1 MNKRLKIVSSLA
13 LAGMLV
19 TGSLGMNKVSAA
31 TAEDNFTTN
40 PVAVYRNLVQGKT
53 VVPFVLVDSDDVLT
67 VKDVVESDMFSGKVE
82 TINGTAVSSLDTVV
96 GTGDKFTTTDGT
108 EYTIIVYG
116 DVDGNGRINA
126 SDALEVERYSVDMV
140 DLTDVQKEAADI
152 GENDGR
158 INATDSLTIKRYKV
172 ELEDTYM
179 TNLPP
184 LEEVEED
191 SNYVLSL
198 KNASYIN
205 STNVGGATL
214 AMNLKETLDEATE
227 LKLVVSDG
235 ENKVEQNV
243 TVSAHTDYMEIA
255 LSSLIG
261 LKDGTLT
268 VNLYDGETV
277 VGTFKVEKNTVVTD
291 ATNVNAN
298 RTSTRNATLS
308 LEKCG
313 ASDVTKV
320 RYVVK
325 GINDATPALTELTNS
340 VDVQNGK
347 LTDAQ
352 IADNLQTNT
361 AYKVFYV
368 VEYQFGSRS
377 AVSEAVIASDA
388 ANVDAE
394 EALKEVVAPDLA
406 KTSEAKF
413 TWSETGNIYV
423 ATLYKDGSAISEK
436 TVTASEVDFSEE
448 MKANGTYKVSVVV
461 KGADD
466 GSSTNSPAKES
477 VEVTVS
483 TLKSVEDVK
492 FENRENGKVVLSWTN
507 PNGKDD
513 FKAYDI
519 DLYTVDA
526 EGKETKVQDVTC
538 NKVNAN
544 NELINEVEVSL
555 NANTIYVAKVKLEAN
570 DNQAAVL
577 STDYV
582 VSDQFYKVAAPNMDT
597 ATKGSTRVTFTIDP
611 INIANKE
618 VTYKVEVYDVKVNND
633 QTEARYTL
641 NSTRDVTVSKDNK
654 ITIDG
659 LTSLNTYAF
668 KLVATVDGNEV
679 ESEYSDEIR
688 TLPTIENLT
697 VSTVANAEKP
707 NSGKIAVDGNN
718 LVING
723 EAFDTTEITELA
735 TAKTVLDHLEV
746 GDVVTINDN
755 ATNVTVNLAGA
766 ASTTTVAERDF
777 GDLSN
782 ATVEIENN
790 QYNKIIKGTFKT
802 LTLNGNGAIYT
813 VNDVTSENSIVI
825 ADGVEVV
832 GNKAY
837 KVEAGANVIINDV
850 KVSATQEVAIS
861 ASGKTLTVT
870 ANESANDLVFEN
882 SSDGEAT
889 IVFEGLDNNTSEQKG
904 TITIKSNGGK
914 VTVKSDKVNVSANMN
929 VEVNNGTVDITAPS
943 LTGDKTVTV
952 SADEGKQSSVI
963 AQTETSAPDAV
974 KAKGTVELK
983 DYTDDE
989 IKDIFG
995 VTSQDDVI
1003 AISQYIDS
1011 FGLNGKGATIT
1022 FTTTDEGKE
1031 AVIITVNGNVADV
1044 DISNIK

>member
-19 TGSLGMNKVSAA
+19 TSSLGMNKVLAA
-31 TAEDNFTTN
+31 TAEDNYTTN
-40 PVAVYRNLVQGKT
+40 PVAVYRNLVEGKT
-53 VVPFVLVDSDDVLT
+53 VVPFVLVNRDDVLT
-67 VKDVVESDMFSGKVE
+67 VKDVVESDMFNGKVE
-82 TINGTAVSSLDTVV
+82 TINGTTISSLDTLV

-108 EYTIIVYG
+108 EYTIVVYG
-116 DVDGNGRINA
+116 DVDG
-126 SDALEVERYSVDMV
+126 
-140 DLTDVQKEAADI
+140 
-152 GENDGR
+152 DGR
-158 INATDSLTIKRYKV
+158 INALDALQVEKSNVNMLTLDDVQREAADVKNDARVNSLDSLAIKRYV
-172 ELEDTYM
+172 VGLSESVIDT
-179 TNLPP
+179 LPEK
-184 LEEVEED
+184 EEVVED
-191 SNYVLSL
+191 SNYTLSL
-198 KNASYIN
+198 KDSSYVN

-214 AMNLKETLDEATE
+214 AINLKETLDEATD

-243 TVSAHTDYMEIA
+243 TVSAHTDYMETA
-255 LSSLIG
+255 LSSLTG

-268 VNLYDGETV
+268 VNLYDGETI
-277 VGTFKVEKNTVVTD
+277 VGTVQVVKNTVVPD

-313 ASDVTKV
+313 TSDITKV
-320 RYVVK
+320 KYVVK

-352 IADNLQTNT
+352 IADNLQTDT

-368 VEYQFGSRS
+368 VENQYGSQS
-377 AVSEAVIASDA
+377 AIKEAVIASDA
-388 ANVDAE
+388 ADVDAE
-394 EALKEVVAPDLA
+394 EALKEVVAPDLT

-413 TWSETGNIYV
+413 TWSETGNTYV
-423 ATLYKDGSAISEK
+423 ATLYKDGVAVSEK
-436 TVTASEVDFSEE
+436 TVTASEVDFSAE

-477 VEVTVS
+477 AEVTVS
-483 TLKSVEDVK
+483 TLKAVEDLK

-544 NELINEVEVSL
+544 NELVSEVEVSL
-555 NANTIYVAKVKLEAN
+555 NTNTIYVAKVKLEAN
-570 DNQAAVL
+570 DNQAGVL
-577 STDYV
+577 STNYV
-582 VSDQFYKVAAPNMDT
+582 ASEQFYKVAAPNMDT
-597 ATKGSTRVTFTIDP
+597 ATKGSTSVTFTINP

-633 QTEARYTL
+633 ATEARYTL

-654 ITIDG
+654 ITVDG

-697 VSTVANAEKP
+697 VDTAVEAGKA
-707 NSGKIAVDGNN
+707 NSGKIAVDRNN

-735 TAKTVLDHLEV
+735 TAKTVLEHLEV

-782 ATVEIENN
+782 ATVTIENN
-790 QYNKIIKGTFKT
+790 QYNKIIKGTFKA

-813 VNDVTSENSIVI
+813 VNDVTSENPIVV

-832 GNKAY
+832 GDKAY
-837 KVEAGANVIINDV
+837 TVQAGANVIINDV
-850 KVSATQEVAIS
+850 KVSATQETAIS

-870 ANESANDLVFEN
+870 ANESANNLVFEN
-882 SSDGEAT
+882 ASDEAAT
-889 IVFEGLDNNTSEQKG
+889 IVFDGLDNNTSEQKG

-983 DYTDDE
+983 AYTDDQ
-989 IKDIFG
+989 IKEVFG
-995 VTSQDDVI
+995 VTDQDEII
-1003 AISQYIDS
+1003 AISEYIDS

>member
-1 MNKRLKIVSSLA
+1 MNKRLKIVSSLV

-19 TGSLGMNKVSAA
+19 TSSLGINKVLAA
-31 TAEDNFTTN
+31 TAEDNYTTN
-40 PVAVYRNLVQGKT
+40 PVAVYRNLVEGKT
-53 VVPFVLVDSDDVLT
+53 VVPFVLVNRDDVLT

-82 TINGTAVSSLDTVV
+82 TINGTAISSLDTLV

-108 EYTIIVYG
+108 EYTVVVYG

-126 SDALEVERYSVDMV
+126 LDALQVEKSNVNM
-140 DLTDVQKEAADI
+140 LTLDDVQKEAADVK
-152 GENDGR
+152 NDER
-158 INATDSLTIKRYKV
+158 VNSLDSLAIKRYV
-172 ELEDTYM
+172 VGLSESVIDT
-179 TNLPP
+179 LPEK
-184 LEEVEED
+184 EEVVED
-191 SNYVLSL
+191 SNYTLSL
-198 KNASYIN
+198 KDASYVN
-205 STNVGGATL
+205 STNVEGATL
-214 AMNLKETLDEATE
+214 KLDLKETLDKATN

-255 LSSLIG
+255 LSSLAG

-268 VNLYDGETV
+268 VDLYDGETI
-277 VGTFKVEKNTVVTD
+277 VGTVQVVKNTVVPD

-325 GINDATPALTELTNS
+325 GMNDATPALTELTNS

-352 IADNLQTNT
+352 IADNLQTDT

-368 VEYQFGSRS
+368 VENQYGSQS
-377 AVSEAVIASDA
+377 AIKEAVIASDA
-388 ANVDAE
+388 ANVEAE
-394 EALKEVVAPDLA
+394 KALKEVVAPDLT

-413 TWSETGNIYV
+413 TWSETGNTYV
-423 ATLYKDGSAISEK
+423 ATLYKDGSAVSEK
-436 TVTASEVDFSEE
+436 TVTASEVDFSAE

-477 VEVTVS
+477 AEVTVR
-483 TLKSVEDVK
+483 TLKAVEDVT

-538 NKVNAN
+538 NKVDSN
-544 NELINEVEVSL
+544 NELVNEVEVSL
-555 NANTIYVAKVKLEAN
+555 NTNTIYVAKVKLEAN
-570 DNQAAVL
+570 DNQASVL

-582 VSDQFYKVAAPNMDT
+582 VSEQFYKVAAPNMDT
-597 ATKGSTRVTFTIDP
+597 ATKGSTSVTFTIDP

-633 QTEARYTL
+633 ATEARYTL

-654 ITIDG
+654 ITVDG

-697 VSTVANAEKP
+697 VDTAVEAGKA

-735 TAKTVLDHLEV
+735 TAKTVLEHLEV

-782 ATVEIENN
+782 ATVTIENN
-790 QYNKIIKGTFKT
+790 QYNKIIKGTFKA

-813 VNDVTSENSIVI
+813 VNDVTSENPIVV

-832 GNKAY
+832 GDKAY
-837 KVEAGANVIINDV
+837 TVQASANVIINDV
-850 KVSATQEVAIS
+850 KVSATQETAIS

-870 ANESANDLVFEN
+870 ANENANDLVFEN
-882 SSDGEAT
+882 ASDEAAT
-889 IVFEGLDNNTSEQKG
+889 IVFDGLDNNTSEQKG

-914 VTVKSDKVNVSANMN
+914 VTVKSEKVNVSANMN

-963 AQTETSAPDAV
+963 AQTETPAPDAV

-983 DYTDDE
+983 EYTDDQ
-989 IKDIFG
+989 IKEEFG
-995 VTSQDDVI
+995 VTDQDEII
-1003 AISQYIDS
+1003 AISEYIDS

>member
-19 TGSLGMNKVSAA
+19 TSSLGMNKVFAA
-31 TAEDNFTTN
+31 TAEDNYTTN
-40 PVAVYRNLVQGKT
+40 PVAVYRNLVEGKT
-53 VVPFVLVDSDDVLT
+53 VVPFVLVNRDDVLT

-82 TINGTAVSSLDTVV
+82 TINGTAISSLDTLV

-108 EYTIIVYG
+108 EYTIVVYG
-116 DVDGNGRINA
+116 DVDGDGRINA
-126 SDALEVERYSVDMV
+126 LDALQVEKSNVNMV
-140 DLTDVQKEAADI
+140 TLDDVQKEAADVK
-152 GENDGR
+152 NDAR
-158 INATDSLTIKRYKV
+158 VNSLDSLAIKRYV
-172 ELEDTYM
+172 VGLSESVIDT
-179 TNLPP
+179 LPEK
-184 LEEVEED
+184 EEVVED
-191 SNYVLSL
+191 SNYTLSL
-198 KNASYIN
+198 KDASYVN

-214 AMNLKETLDEATE
+214 AMNLKETLDKATN

-243 TVSAHTDYMEIA
+243 PVSAHTDYMEIA
-255 LSSLIG
+255 LSSLED

-268 VNLYDGETV
+268 VNLYDGETI
-277 VGTFKVEKNTVVTD
+277 VGTVQVVKNTVVPD
-291 ATNVNAN
+291 ATNVNAK

-313 ASDVTKV
+313 TSDVTKV

-352 IADNLQTNT
+352 IADSLQTNT

-368 VEYQFGSRS
+368 VENQYGSQS
-377 AVSEAVIASDA
+377 AIKEAVIASDA
-388 ANVDAE
+388 ANVEAE
-394 EALKEVVAPDLA
+394 KALKEVVAPDLT

-413 TWSETGNIYV
+413 TWSETGNTYV
-423 ATLYKDGSAISEK
+423 ATLYKDGSAVSEK
-436 TVTASEVDFSEE
+436 TVTESGVDFSEE

-477 VEVTVS
+477 AEVTVR
-483 TLKSVEDVK
+483 TLKAVEDVT

-538 NKVNAN
+538 NKVDSN
-544 NELINEVEVSL
+544 NELVNEVEVSL
-555 NANTIYVAKVKLEAN
+555 NTNTIYVAKVKLEAN
-570 DNQAAVL
+570 DNQASVL

-582 VSDQFYKVAAPNMDT
+582 ASEQFYKVAAPNMDT
-597 ATKGSTRVTFTIDP
+597 ATKGSTSVTFTIDP

-697 VSTVANAEKP
+697 VDTAVEAGKA

-782 ATVEIENN
+782 ATVTIENN
-790 QYNKIIKGTFKT
+790 QYNKIIKGTFKA

-813 VNDVTSENSIVI
+813 VNDVTSENPIVV

-832 GNKAY
+832 GDKAY
-837 KVEAGANVIINDV
+837 TVQAGANVIINDV
-850 KVSATQEVAIS
+850 KVSATQETAIS
-861 ASGKTLTVT
+861 ASGKTLTIT
-870 ANESANDLVFEN
+870 ANESANNLVFEN
-882 SSDGEAT
+882 ASDEAAT
-889 IVFEGLDNNTSEQKG
+889 IVFDGLDNNTSEQKG

-914 VTVKSDKVNVSANMN
+914 VTVKSEKVNVSANMN

-983 DYTDDE
+983 AYTDDQ
-989 IKDIFG
+989 IKEVFG
-995 VTSQDDVI
+995 VTDQDEII
-1003 AISQYIDS
+1003 AISEYIDS

>member
-19 TGSLGMNKVSAA
+19 TSSLGINKVLAA
-31 TAEDNFTTN
+31 TAEDNYTTN
-40 PVAVYRNLVQGKT
+40 PVAVYRNLVEGKT
-53 VVPFVLVDSDDVLT
+53 VVPFVLVNRDDVLT

-82 TINGTAVSSLDTVV
+82 TINGTAISSLDTLV

-108 EYTIIVYG
+108 EYTVVVYG

-126 SDALEVERYSVDMV
+126 LDALQVEKSNVNM
-140 DLTDVQKEAADI
+140 LTLDDVQKEAADVK
-152 GENDGR
+152 NDER
-158 INATDSLTIKRYKV
+158 VNSLDSLAIKRYV
-172 ELEDTYM
+172 VGLSESVIDT
-179 TNLPP
+179 LPEK
-184 LEEVEED
+184 EEVVED
-191 SNYVLSL
+191 SNYTLSL
-198 KNASYIN
+198 KDASYVN
-205 STNVGGATL
+205 STNVEGATL
-214 AMNLKETLDEATE
+214 KLDLKETLDKATN

-243 TVSAHTDYMEIA
+243 PVSAHTDYMEIA
-255 LSSLIG
+255 LSSLTG

-268 VNLYDGETV
+268 VNLYDGETI
-277 VGTFKVEKNTVVTD
+277 VGTVQVVKNTVVPD
-291 ATNVNAN
+291 ATNVNAK

-313 ASDVTKV
+313 TSDVTKV

-352 IADNLQTNT
+352 IADSLQTNT

-368 VEYQFGSRS
+368 VENQYGSQS
-377 AVSEAVIASDA
+377 AIKEAVIASDA
-388 ANVDAE
+388 ANVEAE
-394 EALKEVVAPDLA
+394 KALKEVVAPDLT

-413 TWSETGNIYV
+413 TWSETGNTYV
-423 ATLYKDGSAISEK
+423 ATLYKDGSAVSEK
-436 TVTASEVDFSEE
+436 TVTESGVDFSEE

-477 VEVTVS
+477 AEVTVR
-483 TLKSVEDVK
+483 TLKAVEDVT

-507 PNGKDD
+507 PNGKDN

-538 NKVNAN
+538 NKVDSN
-544 NELINEVEVSL
+544 NELVNEVEVSL
-555 NANTIYVAKVKLEAN
+555 NTNTIYVAKVKLEAN
-570 DNQAAVL
+570 DNQASVL

-582 VSDQFYKVAAPNMDT
+582 VSEQFYKVAAPNMDT
-597 ATKGSTRVTFTIDP
+597 ATKGSTSVTFTIDP

-697 VSTVANAEKP
+697 VDTAVEAGKA

-782 ATVEIENN
+782 ATVTIENN
-790 QYNKIIKGTFKT
+790 QYNKIIKGTFKA

-813 VNDVTSENSIVI
+813 VNDVTSENPIVV

-832 GNKAY
+832 GDKAY
-837 KVEAGANVIINDV
+837 TVQAGANVIINDV
-850 KVSATQEVAIS
+850 KVSATQETAIS

-870 ANESANDLVFEN
+870 ANESANNLVFEN
-882 SSDGEAT
+882 ASDEAAT
-889 IVFEGLDNNTSEQKG
+889 IVFDGLDNNTSEQKG

-914 VTVKSDKVNVSANMN
+914 VTVKSEKVNVSANMN

-983 DYTDDE
+983 AYTDDQ
-989 IKDIFG
+989 IKEVFG
-995 VTSQDDVI
+995 VTDQDEII
-1003 AISQYIDS
+1003 AISEYIDS

-1022 FTTTDEGKE
+1022 FTTTDEGQE

>member
-191 SNYVLSL
+191 SNYALSL

-255 LSSLIG
+255 LSSLTG
-261 LKDGTLT
+261 LKDGSLT
-268 VNLYDGETV
+268 VNLYDGEAV
-277 VGTFKVEKNTVVTD
+277 VGTFKVEKNTVVPD

-352 IADNLQTNT
+352 IADNLQTDT

-368 VEYQFGSRS
+368 VENQYGSQS
-377 AVSEAVIASDA
+377 AIKEAIIASDA
-388 ANVDAE
+388 ANVEAE
-394 EALKEVVAPDLA
+394 KALKEVVAPDLT

-413 TWSETGNIYV
+413 TWSETGNTYV

-436 TVTASEVDFSEE
+436 TVTASEVDFSAE

-477 VEVTVS
+477 AEVTVS
-483 TLKSVEDVK
+483 TLKAVEDLK

-544 NELINEVEVSL
+544 NELVSEVEVSL
-555 NANTIYVAKVKLEAN
+555 NTNTIYVAKVKLEAN
-570 DNQAAVL
+570 DNQAGVL
-577 STDYV
+577 STNYV
-582 VSDQFYKVAAPNMDT
+582 ASEQFYKVAAPNMDT
-597 ATKGSTRVTFTIDP
+597 ATKGSTSVTFTIEP
-611 INIANKE
+611 INIANKN

-633 QTEARYTL
+633 ATEARYTL
-641 NSTRDVTVSKDNK
+641 NSTRDVTISKDNK

-688 TLPTIENLT
+688 TLPIIENLT
-697 VSTVANAEKP
+697 VDTVAEAGKA
-707 NSGKIAVDGNN
+707 NSGKVAVDGNN

-735 TAKTVLDHLEV
+735 TAKTVISNLKA
-746 GDVVTINDN
+746 GDVVTIDDK
-755 ATNVTVNLAGA
+755 ATNISIKLDGGA
-766 ASTTTVAERDF
+766 SANVAERNL
-777 GDLSN
+777 GNLAN
-782 ATVEIENN
+782 ATVEVESN
-790 QYNKIIKGTFKT
+790 QYNKTITGTFKS
-802 LTLNGNGAIYT
+802 LTLKGVDSIFT
-813 VNDVTSENSIVI
+813 VDGVTSENAIVLTNGI
-825 ADGVEVV
+825 EVV
-832 GNKAY
+832 GNQDY
-837 KVEAGANVIINDV
+837 KVQAGSTVIMNDI
-850 KVSATQEVAIS
+850 KVSAEQEIS
-861 ASGKTLTVT
+861 INASGKTLTVT
-870 ANESANDLVFEN
+870 ANENANDLVFEN
-882 SSDGEAT
+882 SSDGEAA
-889 IVFEGLDNNTSEQKG
+889 IVFDGLDNNTSEQKG

-963 AQTETSAPDAV
+963 AQTETPAPDAV
-974 KAKGTVELK
+974 KVKGTVELK
-983 DYTDDE
+983 EYTDDQ
-989 IKDIFG
+989 IKEIFG
-995 VTSQDDVI
+995 VTDQDEII
-1003 AISQYIDS
+1003 AISEYIDS

-1044 DISNIK
+1044 DIGNIK

>member
-19 TGSLGMNKVSAA
+19 TSSLGMNKVFAA
-31 TAEDNFTTN
+31 TAEDNYTTN
-40 PVAVYRNLVQGKT
+40 PVAVYRNLVEGKT
-53 VVPFVLVDSDDVLT
+53 VVPFVLVNRDDVLT

-82 TINGTAVSSLDTVV
+82 TINGTAISSLDTLV

-108 EYTIIVYG
+108 EYTIVVYG
-116 DVDGNGRINA
+116 DVDGDGRINA
-126 SDALEVERYSVDMV
+126 LDALQVEKSNVNMV
-140 DLTDVQKEAADI
+140 TLDDVQKEAADVK
-152 GENDGR
+152 NDAR
-158 INATDSLTIKRYKV
+158 VNSLDSLAIKRYV
-172 ELEDTYM
+172 VGLSESVIDT
-179 TNLPP
+179 LPEK
-184 LEEVEED
+184 EEVVED
-191 SNYVLSL
+191 SNYTLSL
-198 KNASYIN
+198 KDASYVN

-214 AMNLKETLDEATE
+214 AMNLKETLDKATN

-243 TVSAHTDYMEIA
+243 PVSAHTDYMEIA
-255 LSSLIG
+255 LSSLED

-268 VNLYDGETV
+268 VNLYDGETI
-277 VGTFKVEKNTVVTD
+277 VGTVQVVKNTVVPD
-291 ATNVNAN
+291 ATNVNAK

-313 ASDVTKV
+313 TSDVTKV

-352 IADNLQTNT
+352 IADSLQTNT

-368 VEYQFGSRS
+368 VENQYGSQS
-377 AVSEAVIASDA
+377 AIKEAVIASDA
-388 ANVDAE
+388 ANVEAE
-394 EALKEVVAPDLA
+394 KALKEVVAPDLT

-413 TWSETGNIYV
+413 TWSETGNTYV
-423 ATLYKDGSAISEK
+423 ATLYKDGSAVSEK
-436 TVTASEVDFSEE
+436 TVTESGVDFSEE

-477 VEVTVS
+477 AEVTVR
-483 TLKSVEDVK
+483 TLKAVEDVT

-538 NKVNAN
+538 NKVDSN
-544 NELINEVEVSL
+544 NELVNEVEVSL
-555 NANTIYVAKVKLEAN
+555 NTNTIYVAKVKLEAN
-570 DNQAAVL
+570 DNQASVL

-582 VSDQFYKVAAPNMDT
+582 ASEQFYKVAAPNMDT
-597 ATKGSTRVTFTIDP
+597 ATKGSTSVTFTIDP

-697 VSTVANAEKP
+697 VDTAVEAGKA

-782 ATVEIENN
+782 ATVTIENN
-790 QYNKIIKGTFKT
+790 QYNKIIKGTFKA

-813 VNDVTSENSIVI
+813 VNDVTSENPIVV

-832 GNKAY
+832 GDKAY
-837 KVEAGANVIINDV
+837 TVQAGANVIINDV
-850 KVSATQEVAIS
+850 KVSATQETAIS
-861 ASGKTLTVT
+861 ASGKTLTIT
-870 ANESANDLVFEN
+870 ANESANNLVFEN
-882 SSDGEAT
+882 ASDEAAT
-889 IVFEGLDNNTSEQKG
+889 IVFDGLDNNTSEQKG

-983 DYTDDE
+983 AYTDDQ
-989 IKDIFG
+989 IKEVFG
-995 VTSQDDVI
+995 VTDQDEII
-1003 AISQYIDS
+1003 AISEYIDS

>member
-19 TGSLGMNKVSAA
+19 TSSLGINKVLAA
-31 TAEDNFTTN
+31 TAEDNYTTN
-40 PVAVYRNLVQGKT
+40 PVAVYRNLVEGKT
-53 VVPFVLVDSDDVLT
+53 VVPFVLVNRDDVLT
-67 VKDVVESDMFSGKVE
+67 VKDVVESDMFNGKVE
-82 TINGTAVSSLDTVV
+82 TINGTTISSLDTLV

-108 EYTIIVYG
+108 EYTIVVYG
-116 DVDGNGRINA
+116 DVDG
-126 SDALEVERYSVDMV
+126 
-140 DLTDVQKEAADI
+140 
-152 GENDGR
+152 DGR
-158 INATDSLTIKRYKV
+158 INALDALQVEKSNVNMLTLDDVQREAADVKNDARVNSLDSLAIKRYV
-172 ELEDTYM
+172 VGLSESVIDT
-179 TNLPP
+179 LPEK
-184 LEEVEED
+184 EEVVED

-198 KNASYIN
+198 KDASYVN

-214 AMNLKETLDEATE
+214 AINLKETLDKATN

-243 TVSAHTDYMEIA
+243 PVSAHTDYMEIA
-255 LSSLIG
+255 LSSLTG

-268 VNLYDGETV
+268 VNLYDGETI
-277 VGTFKVEKNTVVTD
+277 VGTVQVVKNTVVPD
-291 ATNVNAN
+291 ATNVNAK

-313 ASDVTKV
+313 TSDVTKV

-352 IADNLQTNT
+352 IADSLQTNT

-368 VEYQFGSRS
+368 VENQYGSQS
-377 AVSEAVIASDA
+377 AIKEAVIASDA
-388 ANVDAE
+388 ANVEAE
-394 EALKEVVAPDLA
+394 KALKEVVAPDLT

-413 TWSETGNIYV
+413 TWSETGNTYV
-423 ATLYKDGSAISEK
+423 ATLYKDGSAVSEK
-436 TVTASEVDFSEE
+436 TVTESGVDFSEE

-477 VEVTVS
+477 AEVTVR
-483 TLKSVEDVK
+483 TLKAVEDVT

-538 NKVNAN
+538 NKVDSN
-544 NELINEVEVSL
+544 NELVNEVEVSL
-555 NANTIYVAKVKLEAN
+555 NTNTIYVAKVKLEAN
-570 DNQAAVL
+570 DNQASVL

-582 VSDQFYKVAAPNMDT
+582 VSEQFYKVAAPNMDT
-597 ATKGSTRVTFTIDP
+597 ATKGSTSVTFTINP

-633 QTEARYTL
+633 ATEARYTL

-654 ITIDG
+654 ITVDG

-697 VSTVANAEKP
+697 VDTAVEAGKA

-782 ATVEIENN
+782 ATVTIENN
-790 QYNKIIKGTFKT
+790 QYNKIIKGTFKA

-813 VNDVTSENSIVI
+813 VNDVTSENPIVV

-832 GNKAY
+832 GDKAY
-837 KVEAGANVIINDV
+837 TVQAGANVIINDV
-850 KVSATQEVAIS
+850 KVSATQETAIS

-870 ANESANDLVFEN
+870 ANESANNLVFEN
-882 SSDGEAT
+882 ASDEAAT
-889 IVFEGLDNNTSEQKG
+889 IVFDGLDNNTSEQKG

-914 VTVKSDKVNVSANMN
+914 VTVKSEKVNVSANMN

-974 KAKGTVELK
+974 KAKGIVELK
-983 DYTDDE
+983 AYTDDQ
-989 IKDIFG
+989 IKEVFG
-995 VTSQDDVI
+995 VTDQDEII
-1003 AISQYIDS
+1003 AISEYIDS

-1022 FTTTDEGKE
+1022 FTTTDEGQE

-1044 DISNIK
+1044 DINNIK

>member
-19 TGSLGMNKVSAA
+19 TSSLGMNKVFAA
-31 TAEDNFTTN
+31 TAEDNYTTN
-40 PVAVYRNLVQGKT
+40 PVAVYRNLVEGKT
-53 VVPFVLVDSDDVLT
+53 VVPFVLVNRDDVLT

-82 TINGTAVSSLDTVV
+82 TINGTAISSLDTLV

-108 EYTIIVYG
+108 EYTIVVYG
-116 DVDGNGRINA
+116 DVDGDGRINA
-126 SDALEVERYSVDMV
+126 LDALQVEKSNVNMV
-140 DLTDVQKEAADI
+140 TLDDVQKEAADVK
-152 GENDGR
+152 NDAR
-158 INATDSLTIKRYKV
+158 VNSLDSLAIKRYV
-172 ELEDTYM
+172 VGLSESVIDT
-179 TNLPP
+179 LPEK
-184 LEEVEED
+184 EEVVED
-191 SNYVLSL
+191 SNYTLSL
-198 KNASYIN
+198 KDASYVN

-214 AMNLKETLDEATE
+214 AMNLKETLDKATN

-243 TVSAHTDYMEIA
+243 PVSAHTDYMEIA
-255 LSSLIG
+255 LSSLED

-268 VNLYDGETV
+268 VNLYDGETI
-277 VGTFKVEKNTVVTD
+277 VGTVQVVKNTVVPD
-291 ATNVNAN
+291 ATNVNAK

-313 ASDVTKV
+313 TSDVTKV

-352 IADNLQTNT
+352 IADSLQTNT

-368 VEYQFGSRS
+368 VENQYGSQS
-377 AVSEAVIASDA
+377 AIKEAVIASDA
-388 ANVDAE
+388 ANVEAE
-394 EALKEVVAPDLA
+394 KALKEVVAPDLT

-413 TWSETGNIYV
+413 TWSETGNTYV
-423 ATLYKDGSAISEK
+423 ATLYKDGSAVSEK
-436 TVTASEVDFSEE
+436 TVTESGVDFSEE

-477 VEVTVS
+477 AEVTVR
-483 TLKSVEDVK
+483 TLKAVEDVT

-538 NKVNAN
+538 NKVDSN
-544 NELINEVEVSL
+544 NELVNEVEVSL
-555 NANTIYVAKVKLEAN
+555 NTNTIYVAKVKLEAN
-570 DNQAAVL
+570 DNQASVL

-582 VSDQFYKVAAPNMDT
+582 ASEQFYKVAAPNMDT
-597 ATKGSTRVTFTIDP
+597 ATKGSTSVTFTIDP

-697 VSTVANAEKP
+697 VDTAVEAGKA

-782 ATVEIENN
+782 ATVTIENN
-790 QYNKIIKGTFKT
+790 QYNKIIKGTFKA

-813 VNDVTSENSIVI
+813 VNDVTSENPIVV

-832 GNKAY
+832 GDKAY
-837 KVEAGANVIINDV
+837 TVQAGANVIINDV
-850 KVSATQEVAIS
+850 KVSATQETAIS

-870 ANESANDLVFEN
+870 ANESANNLVFEN
-882 SSDGEAT
+882 ASDEAAT
-889 IVFEGLDNNTSEQKG
+889 IVFDGLDNNTSEQKG

-914 VTVKSDKVNVSANMN
+914 VTVKSEKVNVSANMN

-983 DYTDDE
+983 AYTDDQ
-989 IKDIFG
+989 IKEVFG
-995 VTSQDDVI
+995 VTDQDEII
-1003 AISQYIDS
+1003 AISEYIDS

>member
-19 TGSLGMNKVSAA
+19 TSSLGINKVLAA
-31 TAEDNFTTN
+31 TAEDNYTTN
-40 PVAVYRNLVQGKT
+40 PVAVYRNLVEGKT
-53 VVPFVLVDSDDVLT
+53 VVPFVLVNRDDVLT
-67 VKDVVESDMFSGKVE
+67 VKDVVESDMFNGKVE
-82 TINGTAVSSLDTVV
+82 TINGTTISSLDTLV

-108 EYTIIVYG
+108 EYTIVVYG
-116 DVDGNGRINA
+116 DVDG
-126 SDALEVERYSVDMV
+126 
-140 DLTDVQKEAADI
+140 
-152 GENDGR
+152 DGR
-158 INATDSLTIKRYKV
+158 INALDALQVEKSNVNMLTLDDVQREAADVKNDARVNSLDSLAIKRYV
-172 ELEDTYM
+172 VGLSESVIDT
-179 TNLPP
+179 LPEK
-184 LEEVEED
+184 EEVVED
-191 SNYVLSL
+191 SNYTLSL
-198 KNASYIN
+198 KDASYVN
-205 STNVGGATL
+205 STNVEGATL
-214 AMNLKETLDEATE
+214 KLDLKETLDKATN

-243 TVSAHTDYMEIA
+243 PVSAHTDYMEIA
-255 LSSLIG
+255 LSSLTG

-268 VNLYDGETV
+268 VNLYDGETI
-277 VGTFKVEKNTVVTD
+277 VGTVQVVKNTVVPD
-291 ATNVNAN
+291 ATNVNAK

-313 ASDVTKV
+313 TSDVTKV

-352 IADNLQTNT
+352 IADSLQTNT

-368 VEYQFGSRS
+368 VENQYGSQS
-377 AVSEAVIASDA
+377 AIKEAVIASDA
-388 ANVDAE
+388 ANVEAE
-394 EALKEVVAPDLA
+394 KALKEVVAPDLT

-413 TWSETGNIYV
+413 TWSETGNTYV
-423 ATLYKDGSAISEK
+423 ATLYKDGSAVSEK
-436 TVTASEVDFSEE
+436 TVTESGVDFSEE

-477 VEVTVS
+477 AEVTVR
-483 TLKSVEDVK
+483 TLKAVEDVT

-538 NKVNAN
+538 NKVDSN
-544 NELINEVEVSL
+544 NELVNEVEVSL
-555 NANTIYVAKVKLEAN
+555 NTNTIYVAKVKLEAN
-570 DNQAAVL
+570 DNQASVL

-582 VSDQFYKVAAPNMDT
+582 VSEQFYKVAAPNMDT
-597 ATKGSTRVTFTIDP
+597 ATKGSTSVTFTIDP

-697 VSTVANAEKP
+697 VDTAVEAGKA

-782 ATVEIENN
+782 ATVTIENN
-790 QYNKIIKGTFKT
+790 QYNKIIKGTFKA

-813 VNDVTSENSIVI
+813 VNDVTSENPIVV

-832 GNKAY
+832 GDKAY
-837 KVEAGANVIINDV
+837 TVQAGANVIINDV
-850 KVSATQEVAIS
+850 KVSATQETAIS

-870 ANESANDLVFEN
+870 ANESANNLVFEN
-882 SSDGEAT
+882 ASDEAAT
-889 IVFEGLDNNTSEQKG
+889 IVFDGLDNNTSEQKG
-904 TITIKSNGGK
+904 TIAIKSNGGK
-914 VTVKSDKVNVSANMN
+914 VTVKSEKVNVSANMN

-983 DYTDDE
+983 AYTDDQ
-989 IKDIFG
+989 IKEVFG
-995 VTSQDDVI
+995 VTDQDEII
-1003 AISQYIDS
+1003 AISEYIDS

-1022 FTTTDEGKE
+1022 FTTTDEGQE

-1044 DISNIK
+1044 DINNIK

>member
-1 MNKRLKIVSSLA
+1 MNKRLKIVSSLV

-19 TGSLGMNKVSAA
+19 TSSLGINKVLAA
-31 TAEDNFTTN
+31 TAEDNYTTN
-40 PVAVYRNLVQGKT
+40 PVAVYRNLVEGKT
-53 VVPFVLVDSDDVLT
+53 VVPFVLVNRDDVLT

-82 TINGTAVSSLDTVV
+82 TINGTAISSLDTLV

-108 EYTIIVYG
+108 EYTIVVYG
-116 DVDGNGRINA
+116 DVDG
-126 SDALEVERYSVDMV
+126 
-140 DLTDVQKEAADI
+140 
-152 GENDGR
+152 DGR
-158 INATDSLTIKRYKV
+158 INALDALQVERSNVNMVTLDDVQREAADVKNDARVNSLDSLAIKRYV
-172 ELEDTYM
+172 VGLSESVIDT
-179 TNLPP
+179 LPEK
-184 LEEVEED
+184 EEVVED
-191 SNYVLSL
+191 SNYTLSL
-198 KNASYIN
+198 KDSSYVN

-214 AMNLKETLDEATE
+214 AMNLKETLDEDTD

-255 LSSLIG
+255 LSSLAG

-268 VNLYDGETV
+268 VNLYDGETI
-277 VGTFKVEKNTVVTD
+277 VGTVQVVKNTVVPD

-313 ASDVTKV
+313 TSDVTKV
-320 RYVVK
+320 KYVVK

-352 IADNLQTNT
+352 IADNLQTDT

-368 VEYQFGSRS
+368 VENQYGSQS
-377 AVSEAVIASDA
+377 AIKEAVIASDA
-388 ANVDAE
+388 ANVEAE
-394 EALKEVVAPDLA
+394 KALKEVVAPDLT

-413 TWSETGNIYV
+413 TWSETGNTYV
-423 ATLYKDGSAISEK
+423 ATLYKDGSAVSEK
-436 TVTASEVDFSEE
+436 TVTASEVDFSAE

-477 VEVTVS
+477 AEVTVS
-483 TLKSVEDVK
+483 TLKAVEDLK

-538 NKVNAN
+538 NKVDSN
-544 NELINEVEVSL
+544 NELVNEVEVSL
-555 NANTIYVAKVKLEAN
+555 NTNTIYVAKVKLEAN
-570 DNQAAVL
+570 DNQASVL

-582 VSDQFYKVAAPNMDT
+582 VSEQFYKVAAPNMDT
-597 ATKGSTRVTFTIDP
+597 ATKGSTSVTFTIDP

-633 QTEARYTL
+633 ATEARYTL

-654 ITIDG
+654 ITVDG

-697 VSTVANAEKP
+697 VDTAVEAGKA

-735 TAKTVLDHLEV
+735 TAKTVLEHLEV

-782 ATVEIENN
+782 ATVTIENN
-790 QYNKIIKGTFKT
+790 QYNKIIKGTFKA

-813 VNDVTSENSIVI
+813 VNDVTSENPIVV

-832 GNKAY
+832 GDKAY
-837 KVEAGANVIINDV
+837 TVQASANVIINDV
-850 KVSATQEVAIS
+850 KVSATQETAIS

-870 ANESANDLVFEN
+870 ANESANNLVFEN
-882 SSDGEAT
+882 ASDEAAT
-889 IVFEGLDNNTSEQKG
+889 IVFDGLDNNTSEQKG

-914 VTVKSDKVNVSANMN
+914 VTVKSEKVNVSANMN

-983 DYTDDE
+983 AYTDDQ
-989 IKDIFG
+989 IKEVFG
-995 VTSQDDVI
+995 VTDQDEII
-1003 AISQYIDS
+1003 AISEYIDS

>member
-19 TGSLGMNKVSAA
+19 TSSLGMNKVLAA
-31 TAEDNFTTN
+31 TAEDNYTTN
-40 PVAVYRNLVQGKT
+40 PVAVYRNLVEGKT
-53 VVPFVLVDSDDVLT
+53 VVPFVLVNRDDVLT
-67 VKDVVESDMFSGKVE
+67 VKDVVESDMFNGKVE
-82 TINGTAVSSLDTVV
+82 TINGTTISSLDTLV

-108 EYTIIVYG
+108 EYTIVVYG
-116 DVDGNGRINA
+116 DVDG
-126 SDALEVERYSVDMV
+126 
-140 DLTDVQKEAADI
+140 
-152 GENDGR
+152 DGR
-158 INATDSLTIKRYKV
+158 INALDALQVEKSNVNMLTLDDVQREAADVKNDARVNSLDSLAIKRYV
-172 ELEDTYM
+172 VGLSESVIDT
-179 TNLPP
+179 LPEK
-184 LEEVEED
+184 EEVVED
-191 SNYVLSL
+191 SNYTLSL
-198 KNASYIN
+198 KDASYVN

-214 AMNLKETLDEATE
+214 AMNLKETLDKATN

-243 TVSAHTDYMEIA
+243 PVSAHTDYMEIA
-255 LSSLIG
+255 LSSLTG

-268 VNLYDGETV
+268 VNLYDGETI
-277 VGTFKVEKNTVVTD
+277 VGTVQVVKNTVVPD

-313 ASDVTKV
+313 TSDVTKV

-352 IADNLQTNT
+352 IADNLQTDT

-368 VEYQFGSRS
+368 VENQYGSQS
-377 AVSEAVIASDA
+377 AIKEAIIASDA
-388 ANVDAE
+388 ANVEAE
-394 EALKEVVAPDLA
+394 KALKEVVAPDLT

-413 TWSETGNIYV
+413 TWSETGNTYV
-423 ATLYKDGSAISEK
+423 ATLYKDGVAVSEK
-436 TVTASEVDFSEE
+436 TVTASEVDFSAE

-466 GSSTNSPAKES
+466 GSSTNSPVKES
-477 VEVTVS
+477 AEVTVS
-483 TLKSVEDVK
+483 TLKAVEDLK

-544 NELINEVEVSL
+544 NELVSEVEVSL
-555 NANTIYVAKVKLEAN
+555 NTNTIYVAKVKLEAN
-570 DNQAAVL
+570 DNQAGVL
-577 STDYV
+577 STNYV
-582 VSDQFYKVAAPNMDT
+582 ASEQFYKVAAPNMDT
-597 ATKGSTRVTFTIDP
+597 ATKGSTSVTFTINP

-633 QTEARYTL
+633 ATEARYTL

-654 ITIDG
+654 ITVDG

-697 VSTVANAEKP
+697 VDTAVEAGKA

-782 ATVEIENN
+782 ATVTIENN
-790 QYNKIIKGTFKT
+790 QYNKIIKGTFKA

-813 VNDVTSENSIVI
+813 VNDVTSENPIVV

-832 GNKAY
+832 GDKAY
-837 KVEAGANVIINDV
+837 TVQAGANVIINDV
-850 KVSATQEVAIS
+850 KVSATQETAIS

-870 ANESANDLVFEN
+870 ANESANNLVFEN
-882 SSDGEAT
+882 ASDEAAT
-889 IVFEGLDNNTSEQKG
+889 IVFDGLDNNTSEQKG

-914 VTVKSDKVNVSANMN
+914 VTVKSEKVNVSANMN

-983 DYTDDE
+983 AYTDDQ
-989 IKDIFG
+989 IKEVFG
-995 VTSQDDVI
+995 VTDQDEII
-1003 AISQYIDS
+1003 AISEYIDS

-1022 FTTTDEGKE
+1022 FTTTDEGQE

-1044 DISNIK
+1044 DINNIK

>member
-19 TGSLGMNKVSAA
+19 TSSLGMNKVFAA
-31 TAEDNFTTN
+31 TAEDNYTTN
-40 PVAVYRNLVQGKT
+40 PVAVYRNLVEGKT
-53 VVPFVLVDSDDVLT
+53 VVPFVLVNRDDVLT

-82 TINGTAVSSLDTVV
+82 TINGTAISSLDTLV

-108 EYTIIVYG
+108 EYTIVVYG
-116 DVDGNGRINA
+116 DVDG
-126 SDALEVERYSVDMV
+126 
-140 DLTDVQKEAADI
+140 
-152 GENDGR
+152 DGR
-158 INATDSLTIKRYKV
+158 INALDALQVERSNVNMVTLDDVQREAADVKNDARVNSLDSLAIKRYV
-172 ELEDTYM
+172 VGLSESVIDT
-179 TNLPP
+179 LPEK
-184 LEEVEED
+184 EEVVED
-191 SNYVLSL
+191 SNYTLSL
-198 KNASYIN
+198 KDASYVN
-205 STNVGGATL
+205 STNVEGATL
-214 AMNLKETLDEATE
+214 KMDLKETLDKATN

-255 LSSLIG
+255 LSSLAG

-268 VNLYDGETV
+268 VDLYDGETI
-277 VGTFKVEKNTVVTD
+277 VGTVQVVKNTVVPD

-320 RYVVK
+320 KYVVK
-325 GINDATPALTELTNS
+325 GMNDATPALTELTNS

-368 VEYQFGSRS
+368 VENQYGSQS
-377 AVSEAVIASDA
+377 AIKEAVIASDA
-388 ANVDAE
+388 ANVEAE
-394 EALKEVVAPDLA
+394 KALQEVVAPDLTETA
-406 KTSEAKF
+406 EAKF
-413 TWSETGNIYV
+413 TWSETGNTYV
-423 ATLYKDGSAISEK
+423 ATLYKDGSAVSEK
-436 TVTASEVDFSEE
+436 TVTASEVDFSAE

-466 GSSTNSPAKES
+466 GSSTNFPAKES
-477 VEVTVS
+477 AEVTVS
-483 TLKSVEDVK
+483 TLKAVEDLK

-544 NELINEVEVSL
+544 NELVSEVEVSL
-555 NANTIYVAKVKLEAN
+555 NTNTIYVAKVKLEAN
-570 DNQAAVL
+570 DNQAGVL
-577 STDYV
+577 STNYV
-582 VSDQFYKVAAPNMDT
+582 ASEQFYKVAAPNMDT
-597 ATKGSTRVTFTIDP
+597 ATKGSTSVTFTINP

-633 QTEARYTL
+633 ATEARYTL

-654 ITIDG
+654 ITVDG

-697 VSTVANAEKP
+697 VDTAVEAGKA

-735 TAKTVLDHLEV
+735 TAKTVLEHLEV

-782 ATVEIENN
+782 ATVTIENN
-790 QYNKIIKGTFKT
+790 QYNKIIKGTFKA

-813 VNDVTSENSIVI
+813 VNDVTSENPIVV

-832 GNKAY
+832 GDKAY
-837 KVEAGANVIINDV
+837 TVQAGANVIINDV
-850 KVSATQEVAIS
+850 KVSATQETAIS

-870 ANESANDLVFEN
+870 ANESANNLVFEN
-882 SSDGEAT
+882 ASDEAAT
-889 IVFEGLDNNTSEQKG
+889 IVFDGLDNNTSEQKG

-983 DYTDDE
+983 AYTDDQ
-989 IKDIFG
+989 IKEVFG
-995 VTSQDDVI
+995 VTDQDEII
-1003 AISQYIDS
+1003 AISEYIDS

>member
-19 TGSLGMNKVSAA
+19 TSSLGMNKVFAA
-31 TAEDNFTTN
+31 TAEDNYTTN
-40 PVAVYRNLVQGKT
+40 PVAVYRNLVEGKT
-53 VVPFVLVDSDDVLT
+53 VVPFVLVNRDDVLT

-82 TINGTAVSSLDTVV
+82 TINGTAISSLDTLV

-108 EYTIIVYG
+108 EYTIVVYG
-116 DVDGNGRINA
+116 DVDGDGRINA
-126 SDALEVERYSVDMV
+126 LDALQVEKSNVNMV
-140 DLTDVQKEAADI
+140 TLDDVQKEAADVK
-152 GENDGR
+152 NDAR
-158 INATDSLTIKRYKV
+158 VNSLDSLAIKRYV
-172 ELEDTYM
+172 VGLSESVIDT
-179 TNLPP
+179 LPEK
-184 LEEVEED
+184 EEVVED
-191 SNYVLSL
+191 SNYTLSL
-198 KNASYIN
+198 KDASYVN

-214 AMNLKETLDEATE
+214 AMNLKETLDKATN

-243 TVSAHTDYMEIA
+243 PVSAHTDYMEIA
-255 LSSLIG
+255 LSSLED

-268 VNLYDGETV
+268 VNLYDGETI
-277 VGTFKVEKNTVVTD
+277 VGTVQVVKNTVVPD
-291 ATNVNAN
+291 ATNVNAK

-313 ASDVTKV
+313 TSDVTKV

-352 IADNLQTNT
+352 IADSLQTNT

-368 VEYQFGSRS
+368 VENQYGSQS
-377 AVSEAVIASDA
+377 AIKEAVIASDA
-388 ANVDAE
+388 ANVEAE
-394 EALKEVVAPDLA
+394 KALKEVVAPDLT

-413 TWSETGNIYV
+413 TWSETGNTYV
-423 ATLYKDGSAISEK
+423 ATLYKDGSAVSEK
-436 TVTASEVDFSEE
+436 TVTESGVDFSEE

-477 VEVTVS
+477 AEVTVR
-483 TLKSVEDVK
+483 TLKAVEDVT

-538 NKVNAN
+538 NKVDSN
-544 NELINEVEVSL
+544 NELVNEVEVSL
-555 NANTIYVAKVKLEAN
+555 NTNTIYVAKVKLEAN
-570 DNQAAVL
+570 DNQASVL

-582 VSDQFYKVAAPNMDT
+582 ASEQFYKVAAPNMDT
-597 ATKGSTRVTFTIDP
+597 ATKGSTSVTFTIDP

-697 VSTVANAEKP
+697 VDTAVEAGKA

-782 ATVEIENN
+782 ATVTIENN
-790 QYNKIIKGTFKT
+790 QYNKIIKGTFKA

-813 VNDVTSENSIVI
+813 VNDVTSENPIVV

-832 GNKAY
+832 GDKAY
-837 KVEAGANVIINDV
+837 TVQAGANVIINDV
-850 KVSATQEVAIS
+850 KVSATQETAIS

-870 ANESANDLVFEN
+870 ANESANNLVFEN
-882 SSDGEAT
+882 ASDEAAT
-889 IVFEGLDNNTSEQKG
+889 IVFDGLDNNTSEQKG

-983 DYTDDE
+983 AYTDDQ
-989 IKDIFG
+989 IKEVFG
-995 VTSQDDVI
+995 VTDQDEII
-1003 AISQYIDS
+1003 AISEYIDS

>member
-19 TGSLGMNKVSAA
+19 TSSLGMNKVFAA
-31 TAEDNFTTN
+31 TAEDNYTTN
-40 PVAVYRNLVQGKT
+40 PVAVYRNLVEGKT
-53 VVPFVLVDSDDVLT
+53 VVPFVLVNRDDVLT

-82 TINGTAVSSLDTVV
+82 TINGTAISSLDTLV

-108 EYTIIVYG
+108 EYTVVVYG

-126 SDALEVERYSVDMV
+126 LDALQVEKSNVNM
-140 DLTDVQKEAADI
+140 LTLDDVQKEAADVK
-152 GENDGR
+152 NDER
-158 INATDSLTIKRYKV
+158 VNSLDSLAIKRYV
-172 ELEDTYM
+172 VGLSESVIDT
-179 TNLPP
+179 LPEK
-184 LEEVEED
+184 EEVVED
-191 SNYVLSL
+191 SNYTLSL
-198 KNASYIN
+198 KDASYVN
-205 STNVGGATL
+205 STNVEGATL
-214 AMNLKETLDEATE
+214 KLDLKETLDKATN

-255 LSSLIG
+255 LSSLED

-268 VNLYDGETV
+268 VNLYDGETI
-277 VGTFKVEKNTVVTD
+277 VGTVQVVKNTVVPD
-291 ATNVNAN
+291 ATNVNAK

-313 ASDVTKV
+313 TSDVTKV

-352 IADNLQTNT
+352 IADSLQTNT

-368 VEYQFGSRS
+368 VENQYGSQS
-377 AVSEAVIASDA
+377 VIKEAVIASDA
-388 ANVDAE
+388 ANVEAE
-394 EALKEVVAPDLA
+394 KALKEVVAPDLT

-413 TWSETGNIYV
+413 TWSETGNTYV
-423 ATLYKDGSAISEK
+423 ATLYKDGSAVSEK
-436 TVTASEVDFSEE
+436 TVTESGVDFSEE

-477 VEVTVS
+477 AEVTVS
-483 TLKSVEDVK
+483 TLKAVEDVT

-538 NKVNAN
+538 NKVDSN
-544 NELINEVEVSL
+544 NELVNEVEVSL
-555 NANTIYVAKVKLEAN
+555 NTNTIYVAKVKLEAN
-570 DNQAAVL
+570 DNQASVL

-597 ATKGSTRVTFTIDP
+597 ATKGSTSVTFTIDP

-697 VSTVANAEKP
+697 VDTAVEAGKA

-735 TAKTVLDHLEV
+735 TAKTVLEHLEV

-782 ATVEIENN
+782 ATVTIENN
-790 QYNKIIKGTFKT
+790 QYNKIIKGTFKA

-813 VNDVTSENSIVI
+813 VNDVTSENPIVV

-832 GNKAY
+832 GDKAY
-837 KVEAGANVIINDV
+837 TVQAGANVIINDV
-850 KVSATQEVAIS
+850 KVSATQETAIS

-870 ANESANDLVFEN
+870 ANESANNLVFEN
-882 SSDGEAT
+882 ASDEAAT
-889 IVFEGLDNNTSEQKG
+889 IVFDGLDNNTSEQKG

-983 DYTDDE
+983 AYTDDQ
-989 IKDIFG
+989 IKEVFG
-995 VTSQDDVI
+995 VTDQDEII
-1003 AISQYIDS
+1003 AISEYIDS

>member
-19 TGSLGMNKVSAA
+19 TSSLGINKVLAA
-31 TAEDNFTTN
+31 TAEDNYTTN
-40 PVAVYRNLVQGKT
+40 PVAVYRNLVEGKT
-53 VVPFVLVDSDDVLT
+53 VVPFVLVNRDDVLT
-67 VKDVVESDMFSGKVE
+67 VKDVVESDMFNGKVE
-82 TINGTAVSSLDTVV
+82 TINGTTISSLDTLV

-108 EYTIIVYG
+108 EYTIVVYG
-116 DVDGNGRINA
+116 DVDG
-126 SDALEVERYSVDMV
+126 
-140 DLTDVQKEAADI
+140 
-152 GENDGR
+152 DGR
-158 INATDSLTIKRYKV
+158 INALDALQVEKSNVNMLTLDDVQREAADVKNDARVNSLDSLAIKRYV
-172 ELEDTYM
+172 VGLSESVIDT
-179 TNLPP
+179 LPEK
-184 LEEVEED
+184 EEVVED
-191 SNYVLSL
+191 SNYTLSL
-198 KNASYIN
+198 KDASYVN

-214 AMNLKETLDEATE
+214 AMNLKETLDKATN

-243 TVSAHTDYMEIA
+243 PVSAHTDYMEIA
-255 LSSLIG
+255 LSSLTG

-268 VNLYDGETV
+268 VNLYDGETI
-277 VGTFKVEKNTVVTD
+277 VGTVQVVKNTVVPD
-291 ATNVNAN
+291 ATNVNAK

-313 ASDVTKV
+313 TSDVTKV

-352 IADNLQTNT
+352 IADSLQTNT

-368 VEYQFGSRS
+368 VENQYGSQS
-377 AVSEAVIASDA
+377 AIKEAVIASDA
-388 ANVDAE
+388 ANVEAE
-394 EALKEVVAPDLA
+394 KALKEVVAPDLT

-413 TWSETGNIYV
+413 TWSETGNTYV
-423 ATLYKDGSAISEK
+423 ATLYKDGSAVSEK
-436 TVTASEVDFSEE
+436 TVTASEVDFSAE

-466 GSSTNSPAKES
+466 GSSTNSPVKES
-477 VEVTVS
+477 AEVTVS
-483 TLKSVEDVK
+483 TLKAVEDLK

-544 NELINEVEVSL
+544 NELVSEVEVSL
-555 NANTIYVAKVKLEAN
+555 NTNTIYVAKVKLEAN
-570 DNQAAVL
+570 DNQASVL

-582 VSDQFYKVAAPNMDT
+582 VSEQFYKVAAPNMDT
-597 ATKGSTRVTFTIDP
+597 ATKGSTSVTFTIDP

-697 VSTVANAEKP
+697 VDTAVEAGKA

-782 ATVEIENN
+782 ATVTIENN
-790 QYNKIIKGTFKT
+790 QYNKIIKGTFKA

-813 VNDVTSENSIVI
+813 VNDVTSENPIVV

-832 GNKAY
+832 GDKAY
-837 KVEAGANVIINDV
+837 TVQAGANVIINDV
-850 KVSATQEVAIS
+850 KVSATQETAIS

-870 ANESANDLVFEN
+870 ANESANNLVFEN
-882 SSDGEAT
+882 ASDEAAT
-889 IVFEGLDNNTSEQKG
+889 IVFDGLDNNTSEQKG

-914 VTVKSDKVNVSANMN
+914 VTVKSEKVNVSANMN

-983 DYTDDE
+983 AYTDDQ
-989 IKDIFG
+989 IKEVFG
-995 VTSQDDVI
+995 VTDQDEII
-1003 AISQYIDS
+1003 AISEYIDS

-1022 FTTTDEGKE
+1022 FTTTDEGQE

>member
-19 TGSLGMNKVSAA
+19 TSSLGINKVLAA
-31 TAEDNFTTN
+31 TAEDNYTTN
-40 PVAVYRNLVQGKT
+40 PVAVYRNLVEGKT
-53 VVPFVLVDSDDVLT
+53 VVPFVLVNRDDVLT

-82 TINGTAVSSLDTVV
+82 TINGTAISSLDTLV

-108 EYTIIVYG
+108 EYTVVVYG

-126 SDALEVERYSVDMV
+126 LDALQVEKSNVNM
-140 DLTDVQKEAADI
+140 LTLDDVQKEAADVK
-152 GENDGR
+152 NDER
-158 INATDSLTIKRYKV
+158 VNSLDSLAIKRYV
-172 ELEDTYM
+172 VGLSESVIDT
-179 TNLPP
+179 LPEK
-184 LEEVEED
+184 EEVVED
-191 SNYVLSL
+191 SNYTLSL
-198 KNASYIN
+198 KDASYVN
-205 STNVGGATL
+205 STNVEGATL
-214 AMNLKETLDEATE
+214 KLDLKETLDKATN

-255 LSSLIG
+255 LSSLED

-268 VNLYDGETV
+268 VNLYDGETI
-277 VGTFKVEKNTVVTD
+277 VGTVQVVKNTVVPD
-291 ATNVNAN
+291 ATNVNAK

-313 ASDVTKV
+313 TSDVTKV

-352 IADNLQTNT
+352 IADSLQTNT

-368 VEYQFGSRS
+368 VENQYGSQS
-377 AVSEAVIASDA
+377 VIKEAVIASDA
-388 ANVDAE
+388 ANVEAE
-394 EALKEVVAPDLA
+394 KALKEVVAPDLT

-413 TWSETGNIYV
+413 TWSETGNTYV
-423 ATLYKDGSAISEK
+423 ATLYKDGSAVSEK
-436 TVTASEVDFSEE
+436 TVTESGVDFSEE

-477 VEVTVS
+477 AEVTVS
-483 TLKSVEDVK
+483 TLKAVEDVT

-538 NKVNAN
+538 NKVDSN
-544 NELINEVEVSL
+544 NELVNEVEVSL
-555 NANTIYVAKVKLEAN
+555 NTNTIYVAKVKLEAN
-570 DNQAAVL
+570 DNQASVL

-597 ATKGSTRVTFTIDP
+597 ATKGSTSVTFTIDP

-697 VSTVANAEKP
+697 VDTAVEAGKA

-735 TAKTVLDHLEV
+735 TAKTVLEHLEV

-782 ATVEIENN
+782 ATVTIENN
-790 QYNKIIKGTFKT
+790 QYNKIIKGTFKA

-813 VNDVTSENSIVI
+813 VNDVTSENPIVV

-832 GNKAY
+832 GDKAY
-837 KVEAGANVIINDV
+837 TVQAGANVIINDV
-850 KVSATQEVAIS
+850 KVSATQETAIS

-870 ANESANDLVFEN
+870 ANESANNLVFEN
-882 SSDGEAT
+882 ASDEAAT
-889 IVFEGLDNNTSEQKG
+889 IVFDGLDNNTSEQKG

-983 DYTDDE
+983 AYTDDQ
-989 IKDIFG
+989 IKEVFG
-995 VTSQDDVI
+995 VTDQDEII
-1003 AISQYIDS
+1003 AISEYIDS

>member
-19 TGSLGMNKVSAA
+19 TSSLGINKVLAT
-31 TAEDNFTTN
+31 TAEDNYTTN
-40 PVAVYRNLVQGKT
+40 PVAVYRNLVEGKT
-53 VVPFVLVDSDDVLT
+53 VVPFVLVNKDDVLT
-67 VKDVVESDMFSGKVE
+67 VKDVVESDMFNGKVE
-82 TINGTAVSSLDTVV
+82 TINGTAISSLDTLV

-108 EYTIIVYG
+108 EYTIVVYG

-126 SDALEVERYSVDMV
+126 LDALQVEKSNVNM
-140 DLTDVQKEAADI
+140 LTLDDVQKEAADVK
-152 GENDGR
+152 NDAR
-158 INATDSLTIKRYKV
+158 VNSLDSLAIKRYV
-172 ELEDTYM
+172 VGLSESVIDT
-179 TNLPP
+179 LPEK
-184 LEEVEED
+184 EEVVED
-191 SNYVLSL
+191 SNYTLSL
-198 KNASYIN
+198 KDASYVN
-205 STNVGGATL
+205 STNVGGVTL
-214 AMNLKETLDEATE
+214 KMDLKETLDKATN

-255 LSSLIG
+255 LSSLAG

-268 VNLYDGETV
+268 VDLYDGETI
-277 VGTFKVEKNTVVTD
+277 VGTVQVVKNIVVPD

-352 IADNLQTNT
+352 IADNLQTDT

-368 VEYQFGSRS
+368 VENQYGSQS
-377 AVSEAVIASDA
+377 AIKEAIIASDA
-388 ANVDAE
+388 ANVEAE
-394 EALKEVVAPDLA
+394 KALKEVVAPDLT

-413 TWSETGNIYV
+413 TWSETGNTYV

-436 TVTASEVDFSEE
+436 TVTASEVDFSAE

-477 VEVTVS
+477 AEVTVS
-483 TLKSVEDVK
+483 TLKAVEDLK

-544 NELINEVEVSL
+544 NELVSEVEVSL
-555 NANTIYVAKVKLEAN
+555 NTNTIYVAKVKLEAN
-570 DNQAAVL
+570 DNQAGVL
-577 STDYV
+577 STNYV
-582 VSDQFYKVAAPNMDT
+582 ASEQFYKVAAPNMDT
-597 ATKGSTRVTFTIDP
+597 ATKGSTSVTFTIEP
-611 INIANKE
+611 INIANKN

-633 QTEARYTL
+633 ATEARYTL
-641 NSTRDVTVSKDNK
+641 NSTRDVTISKDNK

-688 TLPTIENLT
+688 TLPIIENLT
-697 VSTVANAEKP
+697 VDTVAEAGKA
-707 NSGKIAVDGNN
+707 NSGKVAVDGNN

-735 TAKTVLDHLEV
+735 TAKTVISNLKA
-746 GDVVTINDN
+746 GDVVTIDDK
-755 ATNVTVNLAGA
+755 ATNISIKLDGGA
-766 ASTTTVAERDF
+766 SANVAERNL
-777 GDLSN
+777 GNLAN
-782 ATVEIENN
+782 ATVEVESN
-790 QYNKIIKGTFKT
+790 QYNKTITGTFKS
-802 LTLNGNGAIYT
+802 LTLKGVDSIFT
-813 VNDVTSENSIVI
+813 VDGVTSENAIVLTNGI
-825 ADGVEVV
+825 EVV
-832 GNKAY
+832 GNQDY
-837 KVEAGANVIINDV
+837 KVQAGSTVIMNDI
-850 KVSATQEVAIS
+850 KVSAEQEIS
-861 ASGKTLTVT
+861 INASGKTLTVT
-870 ANESANDLVFEN
+870 ANENANDLVFEN
-882 SSDGEAT
+882 SSDGEAA
-889 IVFEGLDNNTSEQKG
+889 IVFDGLDNNTSEQKG

-963 AQTETSAPDAV
+963 AQTETPAPDAV
-974 KAKGTVELK
+974 KVKGTVELK
-983 DYTDDE
+983 EYTDDQ
-989 IKDIFG
+989 IKEIFG
-995 VTSQDDVI
+995 VTDQDEII
-1003 AISQYIDS
+1003 AISEYIDS

-1044 DISNIK
+1044 DIGNIK

>member
-19 TGSLGMNKVSAA
+19 TSSLGMNKVLAA
-31 TAEDNFTTN
+31 TAEDNYTTN
-40 PVAVYRNLVQGKT
+40 PVAVYRNLVEGKT
-53 VVPFVLVDSDDVLT
+53 VVPFVLVNRDDVLT
-67 VKDVVESDMFSGKVE
+67 VKDVVESDMFNGKVE
-82 TINGTAVSSLDTVV
+82 TINGTTISSLDTLV

-108 EYTIIVYG
+108 EYTIVVYG
-116 DVDGNGRINA
+116 DVDG
-126 SDALEVERYSVDMV
+126 
-140 DLTDVQKEAADI
+140 
-152 GENDGR
+152 DGR
-158 INATDSLTIKRYKV
+158 INALDALQVEKSNVNMLTLDDVQREAADVKNDARVNSLDSLAIKRYV
-172 ELEDTYM
+172 VGLSESVIDT
-179 TNLPP
+179 LPEK
-184 LEEVEED
+184 EEVVED

-198 KNASYIN
+198 KDASYVN

-214 AMNLKETLDEATE
+214 AINLKETLDEATD

-255 LSSLIG
+255 LSSLAG

-268 VNLYDGETV
+268 VNLYDGETI
-277 VGTFKVEKNTVVTD
+277 VGTVQVVKNTVVPD

-313 ASDVTKV
+313 TSHITKV
-320 RYVVK
+320 KYVVK

-352 IADNLQTNT
+352 IADNLQTDT

-368 VEYQFGSRS
+368 VENQYGSQS
-377 AVSEAVIASDA
+377 AIKEAIIASDA
-388 ANVDAE
+388 ANVEAE
-394 EALKEVVAPDLA
+394 KALKEVVAPDLT

-413 TWSETGNIYV
+413 TWSETGNTYV

-436 TVTASEVDFSEE
+436 TVTASEVDFSAE

-477 VEVTVS
+477 AEVTVS
-483 TLKSVEDVK
+483 TLKAVEGLK

-544 NELINEVEVSL
+544 NELVSEVEVSL
-555 NANTIYVAKVKLEAN
+555 NTNTIYVAKVKLEAN
-570 DNQAAVL
+570 DNQTAVL
-577 STDYV
+577 GTDYV
-582 VSDQFYKVAAPNMDT
+582 VSEQFYKVAAPNMDT
-597 ATKGSTRVTFTIDP
+597 ATKGSTSVTFTINP

-633 QTEARYTL
+633 ATEARYTL

-654 ITIDG
+654 ITVDG

-697 VSTVANAEKP
+697 VDTAVEAGKA

-782 ATVEIENN
+782 ATVAIENN
-790 QYNKIIKGTFKT
+790 KYNKIIKGTFKT

-813 VNDVTSENSIVI
+813 VNDVTSENPIVV

-832 GNKAY
+832 GNQDY
-837 KVEAGANVIINDV
+837 KVQAGANVIINDV
-850 KVSATQEVAIS
+850 KVSATQETAIS

-882 SSDGEAT
+882 ASDEAAT
-889 IVFEGLDNNTSEQKG
+889 IVFDGLDNNTSEQKG

-914 VTVKSDKVNVSANMN
+914 VTVKSEKVNVSANMN

-983 DYTDDE
+983 EYTDDQ
-989 IKDIFG
+989 IKEVFG
-995 VTSQDDVI
+995 VTDQDEII
-1003 AISQYIDS
+1003 AISEYIDS

-1022 FTTTDEGKE
+1022 FTTTDEGQE

>member
-19 TGSLGMNKVSAA
+19 TSSLGMNKVFAA
-31 TAEDNFTTN
+31 TAEDNYTTN
-40 PVAVYRNLVQGKT
+40 PVAVYRNLVEGKT
-53 VVPFVLVDSDDVLT
+53 VVPFVLVNRDDVLT

-82 TINGTAVSSLDTVV
+82 TINGTAISSLDTLV

-108 EYTIIVYG
+108 EYTIVVYG
-116 DVDGNGRINA
+116 DVDGDGRINA
-126 SDALEVERYSVDMV
+126 LDALQVEKSNVNMV
-140 DLTDVQKEAADI
+140 TLDDVQKEASDVK
-152 GENDGR
+152 NDAR
-158 INATDSLTIKRYKV
+158 VNSLDSLAIKRYV
-172 ELEDTYM
+172 VGLSESVIDT
-179 TNLPP
+179 LPEK
-184 LEEVEED
+184 EEVVED
-191 SNYVLSL
+191 SNYTLSL
-198 KNASYIN
+198 KDASYVN

-214 AMNLKETLDEATE
+214 AMNLKETLDKATN

-243 TVSAHTDYMEIA
+243 PVSAHTDYMEIA
-255 LSSLIG
+255 LSSLED

-268 VNLYDGETV
+268 VNLYDGETI
-277 VGTFKVEKNTVVTD
+277 VGTVQVVKNTVVPD
-291 ATNVNAN
+291 ATNVNAK

-313 ASDVTKV
+313 TSDVTKV

-352 IADNLQTNT
+352 IADSLQTNT

-368 VEYQFGSRS
+368 VENQYGSQS
-377 AVSEAVIASDA
+377 AIKEAVIASDA
-388 ANVDAE
+388 ANVEAE
-394 EALKEVVAPDLA
+394 KALKEVVAPDLT

-413 TWSETGNIYV
+413 TWSETGNTYV
-423 ATLYKDGSAISEK
+423 ATLYKDGSAVSEK
-436 TVTASEVDFSEE
+436 TVTESGVDFSEE

-477 VEVTVS
+477 AEVTVR
-483 TLKSVEDVK
+483 TLKAVEDVT

-538 NKVNAN
+538 NKVDSN
-544 NELINEVEVSL
+544 NELVNEVEVSL
-555 NANTIYVAKVKLEAN
+555 NTNTIYVAKVKLEAN
-570 DNQAAVL
+570 DNQASVL

-582 VSDQFYKVAAPNMDT
+582 ASEQFYKVAAPNMDT
-597 ATKGSTRVTFTIDP
+597 ATKGSTSVTFTIDP

-679 ESEYSDEIR
+679 QSEYSDEIR

-697 VSTVANAEKP
+697 VDTAVEAGKA

-782 ATVEIENN
+782 ATVTIENN
-790 QYNKIIKGTFKT
+790 QYNKIIKGTFKA

-813 VNDVTSENSIVI
+813 VNDVTSENPIVV

-832 GNKAY
+832 GDKAY
-837 KVEAGANVIINDV
+837 TVQAGANVIINDV
-850 KVSATQEVAIS
+850 KVSATQETAIS
-861 ASGKTLTVT
+861 ASGKTLTIT
-870 ANESANDLVFEN
+870 ANESANNLVFEN
-882 SSDGEAT
+882 ASDEAAT
-889 IVFEGLDNNTSEQKG
+889 IVFDGLDNNTSEQKG

-914 VTVKSDKVNVSANMN
+914 VTVKSEKVNVSANMN

-983 DYTDDE
+983 AYTDDQ
-989 IKDIFG
+989 IKEVFG
-995 VTSQDDVI
+995 VTDQDEII
-1003 AISQYIDS
+1003 AISEYIDS

>member
-19 TGSLGMNKVSAA
+19 TSSLGMNKVFAA
-31 TAEDNFTTN
+31 TAEDNYTTN
-40 PVAVYRNLVQGKT
+40 PVAVYRNLVEGKT
-53 VVPFVLVDSDDVLT
+53 VVPFVLVNRDDVLT

-82 TINGTAVSSLDTVV
+82 TINGTAISSLDTLV

-108 EYTIIVYG
+108 EYTIVVYG
-116 DVDGNGRINA
+116 DVDGDGRINA
-126 SDALEVERYSVDMV
+126 LDALQVEKSNVNMV
-140 DLTDVQKEAADI
+140 TLDDVQKEAADVK
-152 GENDGR
+152 NDAR
-158 INATDSLTIKRYKV
+158 VNSLDSLAIKRYV
-172 ELEDTYM
+172 VGLSESVIDT
-179 TNLPP
+179 LPEK
-184 LEEVEED
+184 EEVVED
-191 SNYVLSL
+191 SNYTLSL
-198 KNASYIN
+198 KDASYVN

-214 AMNLKETLDEATE
+214 AMNLKETLDKATN

-243 TVSAHTDYMEIA
+243 PVSAHTDYMEIA
-255 LSSLIG
+255 LSSLEG

-268 VNLYDGETV
+268 VNLYDGETI
-277 VGTFKVEKNTVVTD
+277 VGTVQVVKNTVVPD
-291 ATNVNAN
+291 ATNVNAK

-313 ASDVTKV
+313 TSDVTKV

-352 IADNLQTNT
+352 IADSLQTNT

-368 VEYQFGSRS
+368 VENQYGSQS
-377 AVSEAVIASDA
+377 TIKEAVIASDA
-388 ANVDAE
+388 ANVEAE
-394 EALKEVVAPDLA
+394 KALKEVVAPDLT

-413 TWSETGNIYV
+413 TWSETGNTYV
-423 ATLYKDGSAISEK
+423 ATLYKDGSAVSEK
-436 TVTASEVDFSEE
+436 TVTESGVDFSEE

-477 VEVTVS
+477 AEVTVS
-483 TLKSVEDVK
+483 TLKAVEDVT

-538 NKVNAN
+538 NKVDSN
-544 NELINEVEVSL
+544 NELVNEVEVLL
-555 NANTIYVAKVKLEAN
+555 NTNTIYVAKVKLEAN
-570 DNQAAVL
+570 DNQAGVL

-582 VSDQFYKVAAPNMDT
+582 VSEQFYKVAAPNMDT
-597 ATKGSTRVTFTIDP
+597 ATKGSTSVTFTIDP

-697 VSTVANAEKP
+697 VDTAVEAGKA

-782 ATVEIENN
+782 ATVTIENN
-790 QYNKIIKGTFKT
+790 QYNKIIKGTFKA

-813 VNDVTSENSIVI
+813 VNDVTSENPIVV

-832 GNKAY
+832 GDKAY
-837 KVEAGANVIINDV
+837 TVQAGANVIINDV
-850 KVSATQEVAIS
+850 KVSATQETAIS

-870 ANESANDLVFEN
+870 ANESANNLVFEN
-882 SSDGEAT
+882 ASDEAAT
-889 IVFEGLDNNTSEQKG
+889 IVFDGLDNNTSEQKG

-983 DYTDDE
+983 AYTDDQ
-989 IKDIFG
+989 IKEVFG
-995 VTSQDDVI
+995 VTDQDEII
-1003 AISQYIDS
+1003 AISEYIDS

>member
-19 TGSLGMNKVSAA
+19 TSSLGINKVLAA
-31 TAEDNFTTN
+31 TAEDNYTTN
-40 PVAVYRNLVQGKT
+40 PVAVYRNLVEGKT
-53 VVPFVLVDSDDVLT
+53 VVPFVLVNRDDVLT
-67 VKDVVESDMFSGKVE
+67 VKDVVESDMFNGKVE
-82 TINGTAVSSLDTVV
+82 TINGTTISSLDTLV

-108 EYTIIVYG
+108 EYTIVVYG
-116 DVDGNGRINA
+116 DVDG
-126 SDALEVERYSVDMV
+126 
-140 DLTDVQKEAADI
+140 
-152 GENDGR
+152 DGR
-158 INATDSLTIKRYKV
+158 INALDALQVEKSNVNMLTLDDVQREAADVKNDARVNSLDSLAIKRYV
-172 ELEDTYM
+172 VGLSESVIDT
-179 TNLPP
+179 LPEK
-184 LEEVEED
+184 EEVVED
-191 SNYVLSL
+191 SNYTLSL
-198 KNASYIN
+198 KDASYVN

-214 AMNLKETLDEATE
+214 AMNLKETLDKATN

-243 TVSAHTDYMEIA
+243 PVSAHTDYMEIA
-255 LSSLIG
+255 LSSLTG

-268 VNLYDGETV
+268 VNLYDGETI
-277 VGTFKVEKNTVVTD
+277 VGTVQVVKNTVVPD
-291 ATNVNAN
+291 ATNVNAK

-313 ASDVTKV
+313 TSDVTKV

-352 IADNLQTNT
+352 IADNLQTDT

-368 VEYQFGSRS
+368 VENQYGSQS
-377 AVSEAVIASDA
+377 AIKEAVIASDA
-388 ANVDAE
+388 ADVDAE
-394 EALKEVVAPDLA
+394 EALKEVVAPDLT

-413 TWSETGNIYV
+413 TWSETGNTYV
-423 ATLYKDGSAISEK
+423 ATLYKDGVAVSEK
-436 TVTASEVDFSEE
+436 TVTASEVDFSAE

-466 GSSTNSPAKES
+466 GSSTNSPVKES
-477 VEVTVS
+477 AEVTVS
-483 TLKSVEDVK
+483 TLKAVEDLK

-544 NELINEVEVSL
+544 NELVSEVEVSL
-555 NANTIYVAKVKLEAN
+555 NTNTIYVAKVKLEAN
-570 DNQAAVL
+570 DNQAGVL
-577 STDYV
+577 STNYV
-582 VSDQFYKVAAPNMDT
+582 ASEQFYKVAAPNMDT
-597 ATKGSTRVTFTIDP
+597 ATKGSTSVTFTINP

-633 QTEARYTL
+633 ATEARYTL

-654 ITIDG
+654 ITVDG

-697 VSTVANAEKP
+697 VDTAVEAGKA

-735 TAKTVLDHLEV
+735 TAKTVLEHLEV

-782 ATVEIENN
+782 ATVTIENN

-802 LTLNGNGAIYT
+802 LTLNGDGAIYT
-813 VNDVTSENSIVI
+813 VNDVTSENSIVV

-832 GNKAY
+832 GDKAY
-837 KVEAGANVIINDV
+837 TVQASANVIINDV
-850 KVSATQEVAIS
+850 KVSATQETAIS

-870 ANESANDLVFEN
+870 ANENANDLVFEN
-882 SSDGEAT
+882 ASDEAAT
-889 IVFEGLDNNTSEQKG
+889 IVFDGLDNNTSEQKG

-914 VTVKSDKVNVSANMN
+914 VTVKSEKVNVSANMN

-963 AQTETSAPDAV
+963 AQTETPAPDAV

-983 DYTDDE
+983 EYTDDQ
-989 IKDIFG
+989 IKEEFG
-995 VTSQDDVI
+995 VTDQDEII
-1003 AISQYIDS
+1003 AISEYIDS

>member
-19 TGSLGMNKVSAA
+19 TSSLGMNKVFAA
-31 TAEDNFTTN
+31 TAEDNYTTN
-40 PVAVYRNLVQGKT
+40 PVAVYRNLVEGKT
-53 VVPFVLVDSDDVLT
+53 VVPFVLVNRDDVLT

-82 TINGTAVSSLDTVV
+82 TINGTAISSLDTLV

-108 EYTIIVYG
+108 EYTIVVYG
-116 DVDGNGRINA
+116 DVDGDGRINA
-126 SDALEVERYSVDMV
+126 LDALQVEKSNVNMV
-140 DLTDVQKEAADI
+140 TLDDVQKEAADVK
-152 GENDGR
+152 NDAR
-158 INATDSLTIKRYKV
+158 VNSLDSLAIKRYV
-172 ELEDTYM
+172 VGLSESVIDT
-179 TNLPP
+179 LPEK
-184 LEEVEED
+184 EEVVED
-191 SNYVLSL
+191 SNYTLSL
-198 KNASYIN
+198 KDASYVN

-214 AMNLKETLDEATE
+214 AMNLKETLDKATN

-243 TVSAHTDYMEIA
+243 PVSAHTDYMEIA
-255 LSSLIG
+255 LSSLED

-268 VNLYDGETV
+268 VNLYDGETI
-277 VGTFKVEKNTVVTD
+277 VGTVQVVKNTVVPD
-291 ATNVNAN
+291 ATNVNAK

-313 ASDVTKV
+313 TSDVTKV

-352 IADNLQTNT
+352 IADSLQTNT

-368 VEYQFGSRS
+368 VENQYGSQS
-377 AVSEAVIASDA
+377 AIKEAVIASDA
-388 ANVDAE
+388 ANVEAE
-394 EALKEVVAPDLA
+394 KALKEVVAPDLT

-413 TWSETGNIYV
+413 TWSETGNTYV
-423 ATLYKDGSAISEK
+423 ATLYKDGSAVSEK
-436 TVTASEVDFSEE
+436 TVTESGVDFSEE

-477 VEVTVS
+477 AEVTVR
-483 TLKSVEDVK
+483 TLKAVEDVT
-492 FENRENGKVVLSWTN
+492 FENRKNGKVVLSWTN

-538 NKVNAN
+538 NKVDSN
-544 NELINEVEVSL
+544 NELVNEVEVSL
-555 NANTIYVAKVKLEAN
+555 NTNTIYVAKVKLEAN
-570 DNQAAVL
+570 DNQASVL

-582 VSDQFYKVAAPNMDT
+582 ASEQFYKVAAPNMDT
-597 ATKGSTRVTFTIDP
+597 ATKGSTSVTFTIDP

-697 VSTVANAEKP
+697 VDTAVEAGKA

-782 ATVEIENN
+782 ATVTIENN
-790 QYNKIIKGTFKT
+790 QYNKIIKGTFKA

-813 VNDVTSENSIVI
+813 VNDVTSENPIVV

-832 GNKAY
+832 GDKAY
-837 KVEAGANVIINDV
+837 TVQAGANVIINDV
-850 KVSATQEVAIS
+850 KVSATQETAIS
-861 ASGKTLTVT
+861 ASGKTLTIT
-870 ANESANDLVFEN
+870 ANESANNLVFEN
-882 SSDGEAT
+882 ASDEAAT
-889 IVFEGLDNNTSEQKG
+889 IVFDGLDNNTSEQKG

-983 DYTDDE
+983 AYTDDQ
-989 IKDIFG
+989 IKEVFG
-995 VTSQDDVI
+995 VTDQDEII
-1003 AISQYIDS
+1003 AISEYIDS

>member
-19 TGSLGMNKVSAA
+19 TSSLGMNKVLAA
-31 TAEDNFTTN
+31 TAEDNYTTN
-40 PVAVYRNLVQGKT
+40 PVAVYRNLVEGKT
-53 VVPFVLVDSDDVLT
+53 VVPFVLVNRDDVLT
-67 VKDVVESDMFSGKVE
+67 VKDVVESDMFNGKVE
-82 TINGTAVSSLDTVV
+82 TINGTTISSLDTLV

-108 EYTIIVYG
+108 EYTIVVYG
-116 DVDGNGRINA
+116 DVDG
-126 SDALEVERYSVDMV
+126 
-140 DLTDVQKEAADI
+140 
-152 GENDGR
+152 DGR
-158 INATDSLTIKRYKV
+158 INALDALQVEKSNVNMLTLDDVQREAADVKNDARVNSLDSLAIKRYV
-172 ELEDTYM
+172 VGLSESVIDT
-179 TNLPP
+179 LPEK
-184 LEEVEED
+184 EEVVED

-198 KNASYIN
+198 KDASYVN
-205 STNVGGATL
+205 STNVEGATL
-214 AMNLKETLDEATE
+214 KLDLKETLDKATN

-243 TVSAHTDYMEIA
+243 PVSAHTDYMEIA
-255 LSSLIG
+255 LSSLTG

-268 VNLYDGETV
+268 VNLYDGETI
-277 VGTFKVEKNTVVTD
+277 VGTVQVVKNTVVPD
-291 ATNVNAN
+291 ATNVNAK

-313 ASDVTKV
+313 TSDVTKV

-352 IADNLQTNT
+352 IADSLQTNT

-368 VEYQFGSRS
+368 VENQYGSQS
-377 AVSEAVIASDA
+377 AIKEAVIASDA
-388 ANVDAE
+388 ANVEAE
-394 EALKEVVAPDLA
+394 KALKEVVAPDLT

-413 TWSETGNIYV
+413 TWSETGNTYV
-423 ATLYKDGSAISEK
+423 ATLYKDGSAVSEK
-436 TVTASEVDFSEE
+436 TVTESGVDFSEE

-477 VEVTVS
+477 AEVTVR
-483 TLKSVEDVK
+483 TLKAVEDVT

-538 NKVNAN
+538 NKVDSN
-544 NELINEVEVSL
+544 NELVNEVEVSL
-555 NANTIYVAKVKLEAN
+555 NTNTIYVAKVKLEAN
-570 DNQAAVL
+570 DNQASVL

-582 VSDQFYKVAAPNMDT
+582 VSEQFYKVAAPNMDT
-597 ATKGSTRVTFTIDP
+597 ATKGSTSVTFTIDP

-697 VSTVANAEKP
+697 VDTAVEAGKA

-782 ATVEIENN
+782 ATVTIENN
-790 QYNKIIKGTFKT
+790 QYNKIIKGTFKA

-813 VNDVTSENSIVI
+813 VNDVTSENPIVV

-832 GNKAY
+832 GDKAY
-837 KVEAGANVIINDV
+837 TVQAGANVIINDV
-850 KVSATQEVAIS
+850 KVSATQETAIS

-870 ANESANDLVFEN
+870 ANESANNLVFEN
-882 SSDGEAT
+882 ASDEAAT
-889 IVFEGLDNNTSEQKG
+889 IVFDGLDNNTSEQKG

-914 VTVKSDKVNVSANMN
+914 VTVKSEKVNVSANMN

-983 DYTDDE
+983 AYTDDQ
-989 IKDIFG
+989 IKEVFG
-995 VTSQDDVI
+995 VTDQDEII
-1003 AISQYIDS
+1003 AISEYIDS

-1022 FTTTDEGKE
+1022 FTTTDEGQE

-1044 DISNIK
+1044 DINNIK

>member
-19 TGSLGMNKVSAA
+19 TSSLGINKVLAT
-31 TAEDNFTTN
+31 TAEDNYTTN
-40 PVAVYRNLVQGKT
+40 PVAVYRNLVEGKT
-53 VVPFVLVDSDDVLT
+53 VVPFVLVNKDDVLT
-67 VKDVVESDMFSGKVE
+67 VKDVVESDMFNGKVE
-82 TINGTAVSSLDTVV
+82 TINGTAISSLDTLV

-108 EYTIIVYG
+108 EYTIVVYG

-126 SDALEVERYSVDMV
+126 LDALQVEKSNVNM
-140 DLTDVQKEAADI
+140 LTLDDVQKEAADVK
-152 GENDGR
+152 NDAR
-158 INATDSLTIKRYKV
+158 VNSLDSLAIKRYV
-172 ELEDTYM
+172 VGLSESVIDT
-179 TNLPP
+179 LPEK
-184 LEEVEED
+184 EEVVED
-191 SNYVLSL
+191 SNYTLSL
-198 KNASYIN
+198 KDASYVN
-205 STNVGGATL
+205 STNVGGVTL
-214 AMNLKETLDEATE
+214 KMDLKETLDKATN

-255 LSSLIG
+255 LSSLAG

-268 VNLYDGETV
+268 VDLYDGETI
-277 VGTFKVEKNTVVTD
+277 VGTVQVVKNIVVPD

-352 IADNLQTNT
+352 IADNLQTDT

-368 VEYQFGSRS
+368 VENQYGSQS
-377 AVSEAVIASDA
+377 AIKEAVIASDA
-388 ANVDAE
+388 ADVDAE
-394 EALKEVVAPDLA
+394 EALKEVVAPDLT

-413 TWSETGNIYV
+413 TWSETGNTYV

-436 TVTASEVDFSEE
+436 TVTASEVDFSAE

-477 VEVTVS
+477 AEVTVS
-483 TLKSVEDVK
+483 TLKAVEDLK

-544 NELINEVEVSL
+544 NELVSEVEVSL
-555 NANTIYVAKVKLEAN
+555 NTNTIYVAKVKLEAN
-570 DNQAAVL
+570 DNQAGVL
-577 STDYV
+577 STNYV
-582 VSDQFYKVAAPNMDT
+582 ASEQFYKVAAPNMDT
-597 ATKGSTRVTFTIDP
+597 ATKGSTSVTFTIEP
-611 INIANKE
+611 INIANKN

-633 QTEARYTL
+633 ATEARYTL
-641 NSTRDVTVSKDNK
+641 NSTRDVTISKDNK

-688 TLPTIENLT
+688 TLPIIENLT
-697 VSTVANAEKP
+697 VDTVAEAGKA
-707 NSGKIAVDGNN
+707 NSGKVAVDGNN

-735 TAKTVLDHLEV
+735 TAKTVISNLKA
-746 GDVVTINDN
+746 GDVVTIDDK
-755 ATNVTVNLAGA
+755 ATNISIKLDGGA
-766 ASTTTVAERDF
+766 SANVAERNL
-777 GDLSN
+777 GNLAN
-782 ATVEIENN
+782 ATVEVESN
-790 QYNKIIKGTFKT
+790 QYNKTITGTFKS
-802 LTLNGNGAIYT
+802 LTLKGVDSIFT
-813 VNDVTSENSIVI
+813 VDGVTSENAIVLTNGI
-825 ADGVEVV
+825 EVV
-832 GNKAY
+832 GNQDY
-837 KVEAGANVIINDV
+837 KVQAGSTVIMNDI
-850 KVSATQEVAIS
+850 KVSAEQEIS
-861 ASGKTLTVT
+861 INASGKTLTVT
-870 ANESANDLVFEN
+870 ANENANDLVFEN
-882 SSDGEAT
+882 SSDGEAA
-889 IVFEGLDNNTSEQKG
+889 IVFDGLDNNTSEQKG

-963 AQTETSAPDAV
+963 AQTETPAPDAV
-974 KAKGTVELK
+974 KVKGTVELK
-983 DYTDDE
+983 EYTDDQ
-989 IKDIFG
+989 IKEIFG
-995 VTSQDDVI
+995 VTDQDEII
-1003 AISQYIDS
+1003 AISEYIDS

-1044 DISNIK
+1044 DIGNIK

>member
-19 TGSLGMNKVSAA
+19 TSSLGINKVLAT
-31 TAEDNFTTN
+31 TAEDNYTTN
-40 PVAVYRNLVQGKT
+40 PVAVYRNLVEGKT
-53 VVPFVLVDSDDVLT
+53 VVPFVLVNKDDVLT
-67 VKDVVESDMFSGKVE
+67 VKDVVESDMFNGKVE
-82 TINGTAVSSLDTVV
+82 TINGTAISSLDTLV

-108 EYTIIVYG
+108 EYTVVVYG

-126 SDALEVERYSVDMV
+126 LDALQVEKSNVNM
-140 DLTDVQKEAADI
+140 LTLDDVQKEAADVK
-152 GENDGR
+152 NDAR
-158 INATDSLTIKRYKV
+158 VNSLDSLAIKRYV
-172 ELEDTYM
+172 VGLSESVIDT
-179 TNLPP
+179 LPEK
-184 LEEVEED
+184 EEVVED
-191 SNYVLSL
+191 SNYTLSL
-198 KNASYIN
+198 KDASYIN
-205 STNVGGATL
+205 NRNVGGATL
-214 AMNLKETLDEATE
+214 AMNIKETLDEATD

-243 TVSAHTDYMEIA
+243 TVSAHTDYMEFA
-255 LSSLIG
+255 LSSLTG

-277 VGTFKVEKNTVVTD
+277 VGTFKIEKNTVIPD

-352 IADNLQTNT
+352 IADNLQTDT

-368 VEYQFGSRS
+368 VENQYGSQS
-377 AVSEAVIASDA
+377 AIKEAIIASDA
-388 ANVDAE
+388 ANVEAE
-394 EALKEVVAPDLA
+394 KALKEVVAPDLT

-413 TWSETGNIYV
+413 TWSETGNTYV

-436 TVTASEVDFSEE
+436 TVTASEVDFSAE

-477 VEVTVS
+477 AEVTVS
-483 TLKSVEDVK
+483 TLKAVEDLK

-544 NELINEVEVSL
+544 NELVSEVEVSL
-555 NANTIYVAKVKLEAN
+555 NTNTIYVAKVKLEAN
-570 DNQAAVL
+570 DNQAGVL
-577 STDYV
+577 STNYV
-582 VSDQFYKVAAPNMDT
+582 ASEQFYKVAAPNMDT
-597 ATKGSTRVTFTIDP
+597 ATKGSTSVTFTIEP
-611 INIANKE
+611 INIANKN

-633 QTEARYTL
+633 ATEARYTL
-641 NSTRDVTVSKDNK
+641 NSTRDVTISKDNK

-688 TLPTIENLT
+688 TLPIIENLT
-697 VSTVANAEKP
+697 VDTVAEAGKA
-707 NSGKIAVDGNN
+707 NSGKVAVDGNN

-735 TAKTVLDHLEV
+735 TAKTVISNLKA
-746 GDVVTINDN
+746 GDVVTIDDK
-755 ATNVTVNLAGA
+755 ATNISIKLDGGA
-766 ASTTTVAERDF
+766 SANVAERNL
-777 GDLSN
+777 GNLAN
-782 ATVEIENN
+782 ATVEVESN
-790 QYNKIIKGTFKT
+790 QYNKTITGTFKS
-802 LTLNGNGAIYT
+802 LTLKGVDSIFT
-813 VNDVTSENSIVI
+813 VDGVTSENAIVLTNGI
-825 ADGVEVV
+825 EVV
-832 GNKAY
+832 GNQDY
-837 KVEAGANVIINDV
+837 KVQAGSTVIMNDI
-850 KVSATQEVAIS
+850 KVSAEQEIS
-861 ASGKTLTVT
+861 INASGKTLTVT
-870 ANESANDLVFEN
+870 ANENANDLVFEN
-882 SSDGEAT
+882 SSVGEAA
-889 IVFEGLDNNTSEQKG
+889 IVFDGLDNNTSEQKG

-963 AQTETSAPDAV
+963 AQTETPAPDAV
-974 KAKGTVELK
+974 KVKGTVELK
-983 DYTDDE
+983 EYTDDQ
-989 IKDIFG
+989 IKEIFG
-995 VTSQDDVI
+995 VTDQDEII
-1003 AISQYIDS
+1003 AISEYIDS

-1044 DISNIK
+1044 DIGNIK

>member
-19 TGSLGMNKVSAA
+19 TSSLGINKVLAA
-31 TAEDNFTTN
+31 TAEDNYTTN
-40 PVAVYRNLVQGKT
+40 PVAVYRNLVEGKT
-53 VVPFVLVDSDDVLT
+53 VVPFVLVNRDDVLT
-67 VKDVVESDMFSGKVE
+67 VKDVVESDMFNGKVE
-82 TINGTAVSSLDTVV
+82 TINGTTISSLDTLV

-108 EYTIIVYG
+108 EYTIVVYG
-116 DVDGNGRINA
+116 DVDG
-126 SDALEVERYSVDMV
+126 
-140 DLTDVQKEAADI
+140 
-152 GENDGR
+152 DGR
-158 INATDSLTIKRYKV
+158 INALDALQVEKSNVNMLTLDDVQREAADVKNDARVNSLDSLAIKRYV
-172 ELEDTYM
+172 VGLSESVIDT
-179 TNLPP
+179 LPEK
-184 LEEVEED
+184 EEVVED
-191 SNYVLSL
+191 SNYTLSL
-198 KNASYIN
+198 KDASYVN

-214 AMNLKETLDEATE
+214 AMNLKETLDKATN

-243 TVSAHTDYMEIA
+243 PVSAHTDYMEIA
-255 LSSLIG
+255 LSSLTG

-268 VNLYDGETV
+268 VNLYDGETI
-277 VGTFKVEKNTVVTD
+277 VGTVQVVKNTVVPD
-291 ATNVNAN
+291 ATNVNAK

-313 ASDVTKV
+313 TSDVTKV

-352 IADNLQTNT
+352 IADNLQTDT

-368 VEYQFGSRS
+368 VENQYGSQS
-377 AVSEAVIASDA
+377 AIKEAVIASDA
-388 ANVDAE
+388 ADVDAE
-394 EALKEVVAPDLA
+394 EALKEVVAPDLT

-413 TWSETGNIYV
+413 TWSETGNTYV
-423 ATLYKDGSAISEK
+423 ATLYKDGSAVSEK
-436 TVTASEVDFSEE
+436 TVTASEVDFSAE

-466 GSSTNSPAKES
+466 GSSTNSPVKES
-477 VEVTVS
+477 AEVTVS
-483 TLKSVEDVK
+483 TLKAVEDLK

-544 NELINEVEVSL
+544 NELVSEVEVSL
-555 NANTIYVAKVKLEAN
+555 NTNTIYVAKVKLEAN
-570 DNQAAVL
+570 DNQAGVL
-577 STDYV
+577 STNYV
-582 VSDQFYKVAAPNMDT
+582 ASEQFYKVAAPNMDT
-597 ATKGSTRVTFTIDP
+597 ATKGSTSVTFTINP

-633 QTEARYTL
+633 ATEARYTL

-654 ITIDG
+654 ITVDG

-697 VSTVANAEKP
+697 VDTAVEAGKA

-735 TAKTVLDHLEV
+735 TAKTVLEHLEV

-782 ATVEIENN
+782 ATVTIENN

-802 LTLNGNGAIYT
+802 LTLNGDGAIYT
-813 VNDVTSENSIVI
+813 VNDVTSENSIVV

-832 GNKAY
+832 GDKAY
-837 KVEAGANVIINDV
+837 TVQASANVIINDV
-850 KVSATQEVAIS
+850 KVSATQETAIS

-870 ANESANDLVFEN
+870 ANENANDLVFEN
-882 SSDGEAT
+882 ASDEAAT
-889 IVFEGLDNNTSEQKG
+889 IVFDGLDNNTSEQKG

-914 VTVKSDKVNVSANMN
+914 VTVKSEKVNVSANMN

-963 AQTETSAPDAV
+963 AQTETPAPDAV

-983 DYTDDE
+983 EYTDDQ
-989 IKDIFG
+989 IKEEFG
-995 VTSQDDVI
+995 VTDQDEII
-1003 AISQYIDS
+1003 AISEYIDS

>member
-19 TGSLGMNKVSAA
+19 TSSLGINKVLAT
-31 TAEDNFTTN
+31 TAEDNYTTN
-40 PVAVYRNLVQGKT
+40 PVAVYRNLVEGKT
-53 VVPFVLVDSDDVLT
+53 VVPFVLVNKDDVLT
-67 VKDVVESDMFSGKVE
+67 VKDVVESDMFNGKVE
-82 TINGTAVSSLDTVV
+82 TINGTAISSLDTLV

-108 EYTIIVYG
+108 EYTIVVYG

-126 SDALEVERYSVDMV
+126 LDALQVEKSNVNM
-140 DLTDVQKEAADI
+140 LTLDDVQKEAADVK
-152 GENDGR
+152 NDAR
-158 INATDSLTIKRYKV
+158 VNSLDSLAIKRYV
-172 ELEDTYM
+172 VGLSESVIDT
-179 TNLPP
+179 LPEK
-184 LEEVEED
+184 EEVVED
-191 SNYVLSL
+191 SNYTLSL
-198 KNASYIN
+198 KDASYVN
-205 STNVGGATL
+205 STNVGGVTL
-214 AMNLKETLDEATE
+214 KMDLKETLDKATN

-255 LSSLIG
+255 LSSLAG

-268 VNLYDGETV
+268 VDLYDGETI
-277 VGTFKVEKNTVVTD
+277 VGTVQVVKNTVVPN

-352 IADNLQTNT
+352 IADNLQTDT

-368 VEYQFGSRS
+368 VENQYGSQS
-377 AVSEAVIASDA
+377 AIKEAIIASDA
-388 ANVDAE
+388 ANVEAE
-394 EALKEVVAPDLA
+394 KALKEVVAPDLT

-413 TWSETGNIYV
+413 TWSETGNTYV

-436 TVTASEVDFSEE
+436 TVTASEVDFSAE

-477 VEVTVS
+477 AEVTVS
-483 TLKSVEDVK
+483 TLKAVEDLK

-538 NKVNAN
+538 NKVDAN
-544 NELINEVEVSL
+544 NELVSEVEVSL

-570 DNQAAVL
+570 DNQAGVL
-577 STDYV
+577 STNYV
-582 VSDQFYKVAAPNMDT
+582 ASEQFYKVAAPNMDT
-597 ATKGSTRVTFTIDP
+597 ATKGSTSVTFTIEP
-611 INIANKE
+611 INIANKN
-618 VTYKVEVYDVKVNND
+618 VTYKVEIYDVKVNND

-688 TLPTIENLT
+688 TLPIIENLT
-697 VSTVANAEKP
+697 VDTVAEAGKA
-707 NSGKIAVDGNN
+707 NSGKVAVDGNN

-735 TAKTVLDHLEV
+735 TAKTVISNLKA
-746 GDVVTINDN
+746 GDVVTIDDK
-755 ATNVTVNLAGA
+755 ATNISIKLDGGA
-766 ASTTTVAERDF
+766 SANVAERNL
-777 GDLSN
+777 GNLAN
-782 ATVEIENN
+782 ATVEVESN
-790 QYNKIIKGTFKT
+790 QYNKTITGTFKS
-802 LTLNGNGAIYT
+802 LTLKGVDSIFT
-813 VNDVTSENSIVI
+813 VDGVTSENAIVLTNGI
-825 ADGVEVV
+825 EVV
-832 GNKAY
+832 GNQDY
-837 KVEAGANVIINDV
+837 KVQAGSTVIMNDI
-850 KVSATQEVAIS
+850 KVSAEQEIS
-861 ASGKTLTVT
+861 INASGKTLTVT
-870 ANESANDLVFEN
+870 ANENANDLVFEN
-882 SSDGEAT
+882 SSDGEAA
-889 IVFEGLDNNTSEQKG
+889 IVFDGLDNNTSEQKG

-963 AQTETSAPDAV
+963 AQTETPAPDAV
-974 KAKGTVELK
+974 KVKGTVELK
-983 DYTDDE
+983 EYTDDQ
-989 IKDIFG
+989 IKEIFG
-995 VTSQDDVI
+995 VTDQDEII
-1003 AISQYIDS
+1003 AISEYIDS

-1044 DISNIK
+1044 DIGNIK

>member
-19 TGSLGMNKVSAA
+19 TSSLGMNKVFAA
-31 TAEDNFTTN
+31 TAEDNYTTN
-40 PVAVYRNLVQGKT
+40 PVAVYRNLVEGKT
-53 VVPFVLVDSDDVLT
+53 VVPFVLVNRDDVLT

-82 TINGTAVSSLDTVV
+82 TINGTAISSLDTLV

-108 EYTIIVYG
+108 EYTVVVYG

-126 SDALEVERYSVDMV
+126 LDALQVEKSNVNM
-140 DLTDVQKEAADI
+140 LTLDDVQKEAADVK
-152 GENDGR
+152 NDER
-158 INATDSLTIKRYKV
+158 VNSLDSLAIKRYV
-172 ELEDTYM
+172 VGLSESVIDT
-179 TNLPP
+179 LPEK
-184 LEEVEED
+184 EEVVED
-191 SNYVLSL
+191 SNYTLSL
-198 KNASYIN
+198 KDASYIN
-205 STNVGGATL
+205 STNVEGATL
-214 AMNLKETLDEATE
+214 KMDLKETLDKATN

-255 LSSLIG
+255 LSSLAG

-268 VNLYDGETV
+268 VDLYDGETI
-277 VGTFKVEKNTVVTD
+277 VGTVQVVKNTVVPD

-325 GINDATPALTELTNS
+325 GMNDATPALTELTNS

-352 IADNLQTNT
+352 IADNLQTDT

-368 VEYQFGSRS
+368 VENQYGSQS
-377 AVSEAVIASDA
+377 AIKEAIIASDA
-388 ANVDAE
+388 ANVEAE
-394 EALKEVVAPDLA
+394 KALKEVVAPDLT

-413 TWSETGNIYV
+413 TWSETGNTYV
-423 ATLYKDGSAISEK
+423 ATLYKDGSAVSEK
-436 TVTASEVDFSEE
+436 TVTASEVDFSAE

-466 GSSTNSPAKES
+466 GSSTNSPVKES
-477 VEVTVS
+477 AEVTVS
-483 TLKSVEDVK
+483 TLKAVEDLK

-544 NELINEVEVSL
+544 NELVSEVEVSL
-555 NANTIYVAKVKLEAN
+555 NTNTIYVAKVKLEAN
-570 DNQAAVL
+570 DNQAGVL
-577 STDYV
+577 STNYV
-582 VSDQFYKVAAPNMDT
+582 ASEQFYKVAAPNMDT
-597 ATKGSTRVTFTIDP
+597 ATKGSTSVTFTINP

-633 QTEARYTL
+633 ATEARYTL

-654 ITIDG
+654 ITVDG

-697 VSTVANAEKP
+697 VDTAVEAGKA

-735 TAKTVLDHLEV
+735 TAKTVLEHLEV

-782 ATVEIENN
+782 ATVTIENN

-802 LTLNGNGAIYT
+802 LTLNGDGAIYT
-813 VNDVTSENSIVI
+813 VNDVTSENSIVV

-832 GNKAY
+832 GDKAY
-837 KVEAGANVIINDV
+837 TVQASANVIINDV
-850 KVSATQEVAIS
+850 KVSATQETAIS

-870 ANESANDLVFEN
+870 ANENANDLVFEN
-882 SSDGEAT
+882 ASDEAAT
-889 IVFEGLDNNTSEQKG
+889 IVFDGLDNNTSEQKG

-914 VTVKSDKVNVSANMN
+914 VTVKSEKVNVSANMN

-963 AQTETSAPDAV
+963 AQTETPAPDAV

-983 DYTDDE
+983 EYTDDQ
-989 IKDIFG
+989 IKEEFG
-995 VTSQDDVI
+995 VTDQDEII
-1003 AISQYIDS
+1003 AISEYIDS

>member
-19 TGSLGMNKVSAA
+19 TSSLGMNKVFAA
-31 TAEDNFTTN
+31 TAEDNYTTN
-40 PVAVYRNLVQGKT
+40 PVAVYRNLVEGKT
-53 VVPFVLVDSDDVLT
+53 VVPFVLVNRDDVLT
-67 VKDVVESDMFSGKVE
+67 VKDVVESDMFNGKVE
-82 TINGTAVSSLDTVV
+82 TINGTTISSLDTLV

-108 EYTIIVYG
+108 EYTIVVYG
-116 DVDGNGRINA
+116 DVDG
-126 SDALEVERYSVDMV
+126 
-140 DLTDVQKEAADI
+140 
-152 GENDGR
+152 DGR
-158 INATDSLTIKRYKV
+158 INALDALQVEKSNVNMLTLDDVQREAADVKNDARVNSLDSLAIKRYV
-172 ELEDTYM
+172 VGLSESVIDT
-179 TNLPP
+179 LPEK
-184 LEEVEED
+184 EEVVED

-198 KNASYIN
+198 KDASYVN

-214 AMNLKETLDEATE
+214 AMNLKETLDEDTD

-255 LSSLIG
+255 LSSLAG

-268 VNLYDGETV
+268 VNLYDGETI
-277 VGTFKVEKNTVVTD
+277 VGTVQVVKNTVVPD

-313 ASDVTKV
+313 TSDVTKV
-320 RYVVK
+320 KYVVK

-347 LTDAQ
+347 VTDAQ
-352 IADNLQTNT
+352 IADNLQTDT

-368 VEYQFGSRS
+368 VENQYGSQS
-377 AVSEAVIASDA
+377 AIKEAIIASDA
-388 ANVDAE
+388 ANVEAE
-394 EALKEVVAPDLA
+394 KALKEVVAPDLT

-413 TWSETGNIYV
+413 TWSETGNTYV
-423 ATLYKDGSAISEK
+423 ATLYKDGSAVSEK
-436 TVTASEVDFSEE
+436 TVTASEVDFSAE

-477 VEVTVS
+477 AEVTVR
-483 TLKSVEDVK
+483 TLKAVEDLK

-544 NELINEVEVSL
+544 NELVSEVEVSL
-555 NANTIYVAKVKLEAN
+555 NTNTIYVAKVKLEAN
-570 DNQAAVL
+570 DNQAGVL
-577 STDYV
+577 STNYV
-582 VSDQFYKVAAPNMDT
+582 VSEQFYKVAAPNMDT
-597 ATKGSTRVTFTIDP
+597 ATKGSTSVTFTINP

-633 QTEARYTL
+633 ATEARYTL

-654 ITIDG
+654 ITVDG

-697 VSTVANAEKP
+697 VDTAVEAGKA

-735 TAKTVLDHLEV
+735 TAKTVISNLKA

-813 VNDVTSENSIVI
+813 VNDVTSENPIVLTN
-825 ADGVEVV
+825 GVEVV
-832 GNKAY
+832 GDQAY
-837 KVEAGANVIINDV
+837 TVQAGANVIINDV
-850 KVSATQEVAIS
+850 KVSATQETAIS

-870 ANESANDLVFEN
+870 ANENANDLVFEN
-882 SSDGEAT
+882 ASDEAAT
-889 IVFEGLDNNTSEQKG
+889 IVFDGLDNNTSEQKG

-914 VTVKSDKVNVSANMN
+914 VTVKSEKVNVSANMN

-983 DYTDDE
+983 EYTDDQ
-989 IKDIFG
+989 IKEVFG
-995 VTSQDDVI
+995 VTDQDEII
-1003 AISQYIDS
+1003 AISEYIDS

>member
-19 TGSLGMNKVSAA
+19 TSSLGINKVLAA
-31 TAEDNFTTN
+31 TAEDNYTTN
-40 PVAVYRNLVQGKT
+40 PVAVYRNLVEGKT
-53 VVPFVLVDSDDVLT
+53 VVPFVLVNRDDVLT

-82 TINGTAVSSLDTVV
+82 TINGTAISSLDTLV

-108 EYTIIVYG
+108 EYTVVVYG

-126 SDALEVERYSVDMV
+126 LDALQVEKSNVNM
-140 DLTDVQKEAADI
+140 LTLDDVQKEAADVK
-152 GENDGR
+152 NDAR
-158 INATDSLTIKRYKV
+158 VNSLDSLAIKRYV
-172 ELEDTYM
+172 VGLSESVIDT
-179 TNLPP
+179 LPEK
-184 LEEVEED
+184 EEVVED
-191 SNYVLSL
+191 SNYTLSL
-198 KNASYIN
+198 KDASYVN

-214 AMNLKETLDEATE
+214 AMNLKETLDKATN

-243 TVSAHTDYMEIA
+243 PVSAHTDYMEIA
-255 LSSLIG
+255 LSSLTG

-268 VNLYDGETV
+268 VNLYDGETI
-277 VGTFKVEKNTVVTD
+277 VGTVQVVKNTVVPD

-313 ASDVTKV
+313 TSDITKV
-320 RYVVK
+320 KYVVK

-352 IADNLQTNT
+352 IADNLQTDT

-368 VEYQFGSRS
+368 VENQYGSQS
-377 AVSEAVIASDA
+377 AIKEAVIASDA
-388 ANVDAE
+388 ADVDAE
-394 EALKEVVAPDLA
+394 EALKEVVAPDLT

-413 TWSETGNIYV
+413 TWSETGNTYV
-423 ATLYKDGSAISEK
+423 ATLYKDGSAVSEK
-436 TVTASEVDFSEE
+436 TVTASEVDFSAE

-466 GSSTNSPAKES
+466 GSSTNSPVKES
-477 VEVTVS
+477 AEVTVS
-483 TLKSVEDVK
+483 TLKAVEDLK

-544 NELINEVEVSL
+544 NELVSEVEVSL
-555 NANTIYVAKVKLEAN
+555 NTNTIYVAKVKLEAN
-570 DNQAAVL
+570 DNQAGVL
-577 STDYV
+577 STNYV
-582 VSDQFYKVAAPNMDT
+582 ASEQFYKVAAPNMDT
-597 ATKGSTRVTFTIDP
+597 ATKGSTSVTFTINP

-633 QTEARYTL
+633 ATEARYTL

-654 ITIDG
+654 ITVDG

-697 VSTVANAEKP
+697 VDTAVEAGKA

-735 TAKTVLDHLEV
+735 TAKTVLEHLEV

-782 ATVEIENN
+782 ATVTIENN

-802 LTLNGNGAIYT
+802 LTLNGDGAIYT
-813 VNDVTSENSIVI
+813 VNDVTSENSIVV

-832 GNKAY
+832 GDKAY
-837 KVEAGANVIINDV
+837 TVQAGANVIINDV
-850 KVSATQEVAIS
+850 KVSATQETAIS

-870 ANESANDLVFEN
+870 ANESANNLVFEN
-882 SSDGEAT
+882 ASDEAAT
-889 IVFEGLDNNTSEQKG
+889 IVFDGLDNNTSEQKG
-904 TITIKSNGGK
+904 TITIKSNDGK
-914 VTVKSDKVNVSANMN
+914 VTVKSEKVNVSANMN

-983 DYTDDE
+983 AYTDDQ
-989 IKDIFG
+989 IKEVFG
-995 VTSQDDVI
+995 VTDQDEII
-1003 AISQYIDS
+1003 AISEYIDS

-1022 FTTTDEGKE
+1022 FTTTDEGQE

-1044 DISNIK
+1044 DINNIK